1 MERFEQTHKFKLI
14 YVFSMP
20 YDTHKGMLK
29 VGETTLNTDKK
40 PNELVPNCHDLNQAA
55 KARIDSYTKT
65 ASMTYKLEYTELARY
80 MDCGEPFTLSDKD
93 VHKVLMNS
101 GVHKVQPNG
110 ATGEEWFATDLETV
124 KAAIKAVKNGKSTLS
139 SADVIRETPY
149 ERIDFREEQIDAIE
163 KTIKTFKKDDEM
175 LWYAKM
181 RFGKTLTALEVIRR
195 SQYRRVIIVTHRPVV
210 DDGWSEDFKKVFF
223 PGNSEHEYH
232 YERKTKD
239 SAYTFDEKTDY
250 ENDLKIRKLD
260 KDGTYFVYFASIQDL
275 RGSQKVGGNFNKN
288 NAVFSLDWDLIV
300 IDEAHEG
307 TQTELGDNVVKA
319 LKKDKTKVLALSG
332 TPFNLLSKFGEDNVY
347 TWDYV
352 MEQKKKTEWDLTHQG
367 DHNPY
372 ADLPKMH
379 IFTYDLGEKLK
390 KYVSD
395 EYDTKA
401 FNFKEFFKVWY
412 KGPNGNRELPKNAT
426 EGKFVHENDIKAFL
440 DLMVREDTDS
450 GYPYSTQEYRDM
462 FRHTLWMVPGVK
474 EAKALSELLRN
485 HPVFKNFGIAN
496 VAGEGDRYEEEHS
509 KDALEL
515 VRDTIKNYDY
525 SITLSCGKLT
535 TGVTVKE
542 WTAVLMLSGSYSTAA
557 AQYMQTIFRVQSAGT
572 IDGKQ
577 KTDCYVFDFAPD
589 RTLKV
594 LTETVHLSRKPGK
607 SQQKH
612 REAMSEFLNYCPV
625 IAISGSRT
633 RTYSVESMMEQIKQI
648 YAERAVNSGFEDESL
663 YNDELLKLD
672 EIDASKFNELK
683 NIIGASKASKKKK
696 DVVVNGQ
703 GLTDEQVEH
712 IDDPEPPKEK
722 EPLTKEELEE
732 RKKKK
737 QAKEARKKAIDILR
751 GVSIRMPLMIYGANV
766 PIYEDIDIED
776 FVKIVDD
783 ESWKEFMPSGV
794 TKEIFKEFTKYY
806 DRDVF
811 IAAGKRIRRLAAAAD
826 KETPTRRVIQIAE
839 IFRHFKNP
847 DKETVLTP
855 WRVVNMHMSETLGGW
870 CFYNEK
876 FEEDTQEEKHR
887 LEEPRFVDRGEVT
900 KTVFAENAKILEINS
915 KTGLY
920 PLYVAYSFYKQRM
933 EGMSDDDWTPE
944 KCQYFWNEVIRDNVY
959 VICKTPMAKSITLRT
974 LCGYSDIK
982 CNAHYFDDLVNML
995 KNKPEQFKK
1004 RVLKGSY
1011 WKKDVKEMKFDA
1023 VVGNPPYQDS
1033 VSVNNRQGAIY
1044 HYFYDIA
1051 SELSDRYSLISPARF
1066 LFNAGLTPK
1075 EWNKKML
1082 NDSNFKVV
1090 RYESDATQIF
1100 PNTEIKGG
1108 VVITYRDKN
1117 IEFGAIEKF
1126 IPDKYLQSI
1135 VSHFKQDEEHNIS
1148 SIMYGGRSDLKFN
1161 DLFLADYPQSVDDRL
1176 KAIQAEHPKVT
1187 KLGPNEEYELKSPTL
1202 DILSY
1207 AFVET
1212 KPENADEYYKI
1223 LGLIS
1228 GKRVYRYIPKKY
1240 MVPRYPSNNNLDG
1253 YKVFITK
1260 ASGNGSVGEKLS
1272 KPVVASPNT
1281 SATPTFISIGNF
1293 KTEEEAVNVEKYIR
1307 TKFARILL
1315 SVLKITQD
1323 IVPSKWAYV
1332 PMQDFTSKSDID
1344 WSKSVHDIDL
1354 QLYEKYGLNQSEID
1368 YIEDTAESMDPNV
1381 LSEYES
1387 LLALSYN
1394 EVVKY
1399 LLKKYGAAKQSY
1411 FKDIACTIKNPKVTR
1426 TNEGLYCHHID
1437 EDKAIMLS
1445 NDKFAA
1451 NNPYEYQKADRLVYC
1466 NLLEHLLLHVKIA
1479 ENPNPD
1485 ANENELPGIGGAIN
1499 FICKD
1504 LNDIYSGKEFTED
1517 WRKNVAEKVKD
1528 SFDDYIAILRY
1539 LWNVVEKN
1547 PIYKAII
1554 TKEMLCV
1561 GWDGKVN
1568 KEVMAALLDGE

>member
-1 MERFEQTHKFKLI
+1 MEKFEQTYSYKLI

-20 YDTHKGMLK
+20 YETHKGMLK
-29 VGETTLNTDKK
+29 VGEATLKTDIM
-40 PNELVPNCHDLNQAA
+40 PNELVPNCHTLNQAA

-65 ASMTYKLEYTELARY
+65 ASMSYKLEYTELALKTEFGY
-80 MDCGEPFTLSDKD
+80 SFTFKDKD

-110 ATGEEWFATDLETV
+110 ATGEEWFATDIETV
-124 KAAIKAVKNGKSTLS
+124 KAAIKSVKNGKSTLS
-139 SADVIRETPY
+139 SSDFVRETRQ
-149 ERIDFREEQIDAIE
+149 ETIDFREEQINAIE
-163 KTIKTFKKDDEM
+163 KTLKTFKKDDEM

-181 RFGKTLTALEVIRR
+181 RFGKTLSALEVIRR
-195 SQYRRVIIVTHRPVV
+195 SQYRRVIIATHRPVV
-210 DDGWSEDFKKVFF
+210 DDGWSEDFKKIFF

-239 SAYTFDEKTDY
+239 SAYTFDEKTDA

-260 KDGTYFVYFASIQDL
+260 KDGTYFVYFASVQDL
-275 RGSQKVGGNFNKN
+275 RGSKIVGGKFNKN
-288 NAVFSLDWDLIV
+288 NAVFALDWDLII

-319 LKKDKTKVLALSG
+319 LKKDHTKVLALSG
-332 TPFNLLSKFGEDNVY
+332 TPFNLLDKFGEDNVY

-401 FNFKEFFKVWY
+401 FNFREFFRVWY
-412 KGPNGNRELPKNAT
+412 KGPNGNRELPKNAV
-426 EGKFVHENDIKAFL
+426 EGKFVHENDVNAFL
-440 DLMVREDTDS
+440 NLMVREDTDS

-474 EAKALSELLRN
+474 EAQALSELLRN
-485 HPVFKNFGIAN
+485 HPVFKHFGIAN
-496 VAGEGDRYEEEHS
+496 VAGKGDRYEEEHS
-509 KDALEL
+509 GDALEL
-515 VRDTIKNYDY
+515 VRDTIKNYDH

-607 SQQKH
+607 SQQKR
-612 REAMSEFLNYCPV
+612 REAMTEFLNYCPV
-625 IAISGSRT
+625 IAISGSKT

-683 NIIGASKASKKKK
+683 DIIGASKASKKKK

-712 IDDPEPPKEK
+712 IDDPESPTPPKD
-722 EPLTKEELEE
+722 LTKEEQEE

-751 GVSIRMPLMIYGANV
+751 GVSIRMPLMIYGADV
-766 PIYEDIDIED
+766 PIEEDIDID
-776 FVKIVDD
+776 SFVDIIDD
-783 ESWKEFMPSGV
+783 ESWKEFMPTGV
-794 TKEIFKEFTKYY
+794 SKKIFTEFTKYY

-826 KETPTRRVIQIAE
+826 RETPTRRVIQIAE

-870 CFYNEK
+870 CFYNDK
-876 FEEDTQEEKHR
+876 FEEDTQEKKHR
-887 LEEPRFVDRGEVT
+887 LEEPRFVDHGEVT
-900 KTVFAENAKILEINS
+900 EAVFAKNSKILEINS

-933 EGMSDDDWTPE
+933 DGMSDDDWTPE
-944 KCQYFWNEVIRDNVY
+944 ECQYFWNEVIRDNVY
-959 VICKTPMAKSITLRT
+959 VICKTPMAKSITRRT
-974 LCGYSDIK
+974 LCGYSDVK

-1004 RVLKGSY
+1004 RVMKGSY

-1023 VVGNPPYQDS
+1023 VVGNPPYQEETDAT
-1033 VSVNNRQGAIY
+1033 RKPPIY
-1044 HYFYDIA
+1044 NYFYDMAFELAPIA
-1051 SELSDRYSLISPARF
+1051 TLVTPARF
-1066 LFNAGLTPK
+1066 LFDAGQTSK
-1075 EWNKKML
+1075 EWNRKML
-1082 NDSNFKVV
+1082 SDEHFKVI
-1090 RYESDATQIF
+1090 RYFENSKDVFDTVD
-1100 PNTEIKGG
+1100 IKGG
-1108 VVITYRDKN
+1108 VAITYHDSN
-1117 IEFGAIEKF
+1117 TNFGAIDIFTAYSELNEIISKVKHMCEPTMDT
-1126 IPDKYLQSI
+1126 IISARGTYRTT
-1135 VSHFKQDEEHNIS
+1135 NI
-1148 SIMYGGRSDLKFN
+1148 FN
-1161 DLFLADYPQSVDDRL
+1161 ADYPDAIERL
-1176 KAIQAEHPKVT
+1176 GKGTGNMLVSNFFEKVPEAIA
-1187 KLGPNEEYELKSPTL
+1187 NETNEPCLR
-1202 DILSY
+1202 ILCR
-1207 AFVET
+1207 V
-1212 KPENADEYYKI
+1212 
-1223 LGLIS
+1223 G
-1228 GKRVYRYIPKKY
+1228 GKRSICNILKKY
-1240 MVPRYPSNNNLDG
+1240 IQPN
-1253 YKVFITK
+1253 KFIDK
-1260 ASGNGSVGEKLS
+1260 YN
-1272 KPVVASPNT
+1272 VASPEANSNGRFGERLT
-1281 SATPTFISIGNF
+1281 VGELLSPEEGATDTFISLGAF
-1293 KTEEEAVNVEKYIR
+1293 D
-1307 TKFARILL
+1307 TKFEALALQKYMKTKFFRALL
-1315 SVLKITQD
+1315 GVKKVTQHC
-1323 IVPSKWAYV
+1323 P
-1332 PMQDFTSKSDID
+1332 PMVWEMIPCQEFSENSDID
-1344 WSKSVHDIDL
+1344 WSKSIHEIDL
-1354 QLYEKYGLNQSEID
+1354 LLYKKYGLSDEEIAF
-1368 YIEDTAESMDPNV
+1368 IESKVKPMDGTSYYESMLKTNYQDIV
-1381 LSEYES
+1381 S
-1387 LLALSYN
+1387 A
-1394 EVVKY
+1394 
-1399 LLKKYGAAKQSY
+1399 LLKKYGSAKHNY
-1411 FKDIACTIKNPKVTR
+1411 FKDTACKIKNPLVTR
-1426 TNEGLYCHHID
+1426 TNEGLFCHHID
-1437 EDKAIMLS
+1437 EDKAIMLC
-1445 NDKFAA
+1445 NDKFAV
-1451 NNPYEYQKADRLVYC
+1451 NNPFEYQKADRLVYC

-1479 ENPNPD
+1479 ENPSPD

-1504 LNDIYSGKEFTED
+1504 LNDIYSGKKFSDE
-1517 WRKNVAEKVKD
+1517 WRKNVADKVKD
-1528 SFDDYIAILRY
+1528 NFDDYIIILRY
-1539 LWNVVEKN
+1539 LWNIVEKN
-1547 PIYKAII
+1547 PVYKAII

-1561 GWDGKVN
+1561 GWDGKVV
-1568 KEVMAALLDGE
+1568 KEVMNALNANE

>member
-1 MERFEQTHKFKLI
+1 MEKFEQTYSYKLI

-20 YDTHKGMLK
+20 YETHKGMLK
-29 VGETTLNTDKK
+29 VGEATLKTDIM
-40 PNELVPNCHDLNQAA
+40 PNELVPNCHTLNQAA

-65 ASMTYKLEYTELARY
+65 ASMSYKLEYTELALKTEFGY
-80 MDCGEPFTLSDKD
+80 SFTFKDKD

-110 ATGEEWFATDLETV
+110 ATGEEWFATDIETV
-124 KAAIKAVKNGKSTLS
+124 KAAIKSVKNGKSTLS
-139 SADVIRETPY
+139 SSDFVRETRQ
-149 ERIDFREEQIDAIE
+149 ETIDFREEQINAIE
-163 KTIKTFKKDDEM
+163 KTLKTFKKDDEM

-181 RFGKTLTALEVIRR
+181 RFGKTLSALEVIRR
-195 SQYRRVIIVTHRPVV
+195 SQYRRVIIATHRPVV
-210 DDGWSEDFKKVFF
+210 DDGWSEDFKKIFF

-239 SAYTFDEKTDY
+239 SAYTFDEKTDA

-260 KDGTYFVYFASIQDL
+260 KDGTYFVYFASVQDL
-275 RGSQKVGGNFNKN
+275 RGSKIVGGKFNKN
-288 NAVFSLDWDLIV
+288 NAVFALNWDLII

-319 LKKDKTKVLALSG
+319 LKKDHTKVLALSG
-332 TPFNLLSKFGEDNVY
+332 TPFNLLDKFGEDNVY

-401 FNFKEFFKVWY
+401 FNFREFFRVWY
-412 KGPNGNRELPKNAT
+412 KGPNGNRELPKNAV
-426 EGKFVHENDIKAFL
+426 EGKFVHENDVNAFL
-440 DLMVREDTDS
+440 NLMVREDTDS

-474 EAKALSELLRN
+474 EAQALSELLRN
-485 HPVFKNFGIAN
+485 HPVFKHFGIAN
-496 VAGEGDRYEEEHS
+496 VAGKGDRYEEEHS
-509 KDALEL
+509 GDALEL
-515 VRDTIKNYDY
+515 VRDTIKNYDH

-607 SQQKH
+607 SQQKR
-612 REAMSEFLNYCPV
+612 REAMTEFLNYCPV
-625 IAISGSRT
+625 IAISGSKT

-683 NIIGASKASKKKK
+683 DIIGASKASKKKK

-712 IDDPEPPKEK
+712 IDDPEPPTPPKD
-722 EPLTKEELEE
+722 LTKEEQEE

-751 GVSIRMPLMIYGANV
+751 GVSIRMPLMIYGADV
-766 PIYEDIDIED
+766 PIEEDIDID
-776 FVKIVDD
+776 SFVDIIDD
-783 ESWKEFMPSGV
+783 ESWKEFMPTGV
-794 TKEIFKEFTKYY
+794 SKKIFTEFTKYY

-826 KETPTRRVIQIAE
+826 RETPTRRVIQIAE

-870 CFYNEK
+870 CFYNDK
-876 FEEDTQEEKHR
+876 FEEDTQEKKHR
-887 LEEPRFVDRGEVT
+887 LEEPRFVDHGEVT
-900 KTVFAENAKILEINS
+900 EAVFAKNSKILEINS

-933 EGMSDDDWTPE
+933 DGMSDDDWTPE
-944 KCQYFWNEVIRDNVY
+944 ECQYFWNEVIRDNVY
-959 VICKTPMAKSITLRT
+959 VICKTPMAKSITRRT
-974 LCGYSDIK
+974 LCGYSDVK

-1004 RVLKGSY
+1004 RVMKGSY

-1023 VVGNPPYQDS
+1023 VVGNPPYQEETDAT
-1033 VSVNNRQGAIY
+1033 RKPPIY
-1044 HYFYDIA
+1044 NYFYDMAFELAPIA
-1051 SELSDRYSLISPARF
+1051 TLVTPARF
-1066 LFNAGLTPK
+1066 LFDAGQTSK
-1075 EWNKKML
+1075 EWNRKML
-1082 NDSNFKVV
+1082 SDEHFKVI
-1090 RYESDATQIF
+1090 RYFENSKDVFDTVD
-1100 PNTEIKGG
+1100 IKGG
-1108 VVITYRDKN
+1108 VAITYHDSN
-1117 IEFGAIEKF
+1117 TNFGAIDIFTAYSELNEIISKVKHMCEPTMDT
-1126 IPDKYLQSI
+1126 IISARGTYRTT
-1135 VSHFKQDEEHNIS
+1135 NI
-1148 SIMYGGRSDLKFN
+1148 FN
-1161 DLFLADYPQSVDDRL
+1161 ADYPDAIERL
-1176 KAIQAEHPKVT
+1176 GKGTGNMLVSNFFEKVPEAIA
-1187 KLGPNEEYELKSPTL
+1187 NETNEPCLR
-1202 DILSY
+1202 ILCR
-1207 AFVET
+1207 V
-1212 KPENADEYYKI
+1212 
-1223 LGLIS
+1223 G
-1228 GKRVYRYIPKKY
+1228 GKRSICNILKKY
-1240 MVPRYPSNNNLDG
+1240 IQPN
-1253 YKVFITK
+1253 KFIDK
-1260 ASGNGSVGEKLS
+1260 YN
-1272 KPVVASPNT
+1272 VASPEANSNGRFGERLT
-1281 SATPTFISIGNF
+1281 VGELLSPEEGATDTFISLGAF
-1293 KTEEEAVNVEKYIR
+1293 D
-1307 TKFARILL
+1307 TKFEALALQKYMKTKFFRALL
-1315 SVLKITQD
+1315 GVKKVTQHC
-1323 IVPSKWAYV
+1323 P
-1332 PMQDFTSKSDID
+1332 PMVWEMIPCQEFSENSDID
-1344 WSKSVHDIDL
+1344 WSKSIHEIDL
-1354 QLYEKYGLNQSEID
+1354 LLYKKYGLSDEEIAF
-1368 YIEDTAESMDPNV
+1368 IESKVKPMDGTSYYESMLKTNYQDIV
-1381 LSEYES
+1381 S
-1387 LLALSYN
+1387 A
-1394 EVVKY
+1394 
-1399 LLKKYGAAKQSY
+1399 LLKKYGSAKHNY
-1411 FKDIACTIKNPKVTR
+1411 FKDTACKIKNPLVTR
-1426 TNEGLYCHHID
+1426 TNEGLFCHHID
-1437 EDKAIMLS
+1437 EDKAIMLC
-1445 NDKFAA
+1445 NDKFAV
-1451 NNPYEYQKADRLVYC
+1451 NNPFEYQKADRLVYC

-1479 ENPNPD
+1479 ENPSPD

-1504 LNDIYSGKEFTED
+1504 LNDIYSGKKFSDE
-1517 WRKNVAEKVKD
+1517 WRKNVADKVKD
-1528 SFDDYIAILRY
+1528 NFDDYIIILRY
-1539 LWNVVEKN
+1539 LWNIVEKN
-1547 PIYKAII
+1547 PVYKAII

-1561 GWDGKVN
+1561 GWDGKVV
-1568 KEVMAALLDGE
+1568 KEVMNALNANE

>member
-1 MERFEQTHKFKLI
+1 MEKFEQTYSYKLI

-20 YDTHKGMLK
+20 YETHKGMLK
-29 VGETTLNTDKK
+29 VGEATLKTDIM
-40 PNELVPNCHDLNQAA
+40 PNELVPNCHTLNQAA

-65 ASMTYKLEYTELARY
+65 ASMSYKLEYTELALKTEFGY
-80 MDCGEPFTLSDKD
+80 SFTFKDKD

-110 ATGEEWFATDLETV
+110 ATGEEWFATDIETV
-124 KAAIKAVKNGKSTLS
+124 KAAIKSVKNGKSTLS
-139 SADVIRETPY
+139 SSDFVRGTRQET
-149 ERIDFREEQIDAIE
+149 IDFREEQINAIE
-163 KTIKTFKKDDEM
+163 KTLKTFKKDDEM

-181 RFGKTLTALEVIRR
+181 RFGKTLSALEVIRR
-195 SQYRRVIIVTHRPVV
+195 SQYRRVIIATHRPVV
-210 DDGWSEDFKKVFF
+210 DDGWSEDFKKIFF

-239 SAYTFDEKTDY
+239 SAYTFDEKTDA

-260 KDGTYFVYFASIQDL
+260 KDGTYFVYFASVQDL
-275 RGSQKVGGNFNKN
+275 RGSKIVGGKFNKN
-288 NAVFSLDWDLIV
+288 NAVFALDWDLII

-319 LKKDKTKVLALSG
+319 LKKDHTKVLALSG
-332 TPFNLLSKFGEDNVY
+332 TPFNLLDKFGEDNVY

-401 FNFKEFFKVWY
+401 FNFREFFRVWY
-412 KGPNGNRELPKNAT
+412 KGPNGNRELPKNAV
-426 EGKFVHENDIKAFL
+426 EGKFVHENDVNAFL
-440 DLMVREDTDS
+440 NLMVREDTDS

-474 EAKALSELLRN
+474 EAQALSELLRN
-485 HPVFKNFGIAN
+485 HPVFKYFGIAN
-496 VAGEGDRYEEEHS
+496 VAGKGDRYEEEHS
-509 KDALEL
+509 GDALEL
-515 VRDTIKNYDY
+515 VRDTIKNYDH

-607 SQQKH
+607 SQQKR
-612 REAMSEFLNYCPV
+612 REAMTEFLNYCPV
-625 IAISGSRT
+625 IAISGSKT

-683 NIIGASKASKKKK
+683 DIIGASKASKKKK

-712 IDDPEPPKEK
+712 IDDPEPPTPPKD
-722 EPLTKEELEE
+722 LTKEEQEE

-751 GVSIRMPLMIYGANV
+751 GVSIRMPLMIYGADV
-766 PIYEDIDIED
+766 PIEEDIDINS
-776 FVKIVDD
+776 FVDIIDD
-783 ESWKEFMPSGV
+783 ESWKEFMPTGV
-794 TKEIFKEFTKYY
+794 SKKIFTEFTKYY

-826 KETPTRRVIQIAE
+826 RETPTRRVIQIAE

-870 CFYNEK
+870 CFYNDK
-876 FEEDTQEEKHR
+876 FEEDTQEKKHR
-887 LEEPRFVDRGEVT
+887 LEEPRFVDHGEVT
-900 KTVFAENAKILEINS
+900 EAVFAKNSKILEINS

-933 EGMSDDDWTPE
+933 DGMSDDDWTPE
-944 KCQYFWNEVIRDNVY
+944 ECQYFWNEVIRDNVY
-959 VICKTPMAKSITLRT
+959 VICKTPMAKSITRRT
-974 LCGYSDIK
+974 LCGYSDVK

-1004 RVLKGSY
+1004 RVMKGSY

-1023 VVGNPPYQDS
+1023 VVGNPPYQEETDAT
-1033 VSVNNRQGAIY
+1033 RKPPIY
-1044 HYFYDIA
+1044 NYFYDMAFELAPIA
-1051 SELSDRYSLISPARF
+1051 TLVTPARF
-1066 LFNAGLTPK
+1066 LFDAGQTSK
-1075 EWNKKML
+1075 EWNRKML
-1082 NDSNFKVV
+1082 SDEHFKVI
-1090 RYESDATQIF
+1090 RYFENSKDVFDTVD
-1100 PNTEIKGG
+1100 IKGG
-1108 VVITYRDKN
+1108 VAITYHDSN
-1117 IEFGAIEKF
+1117 TNFGAIDIFTAYSELNEIISKVKHMCEPTMDT
-1126 IPDKYLQSI
+1126 IISARGTYRTT
-1135 VSHFKQDEEHNIS
+1135 NI
-1148 SIMYGGRSDLKFN
+1148 FN
-1161 DLFLADYPQSVDDRL
+1161 ADYPDAIERL
-1176 KAIQAEHPKVT
+1176 GKGTGNMLVSNFFEKVPEAIA
-1187 KLGPNEEYELKSPTL
+1187 NETNEPCLR
-1202 DILSY
+1202 ILCR
-1207 AFVET
+1207 V
-1212 KPENADEYYKI
+1212 
-1223 LGLIS
+1223 G
-1228 GKRVYRYIPKKY
+1228 GKRSICNILKKY
-1240 MVPRYPSNNNLDG
+1240 IQPN
-1253 YKVFITK
+1253 KFIDK
-1260 ASGNGSVGEKLS
+1260 YN
-1272 KPVVASPNT
+1272 VASPEANSNGRFGERLT
-1281 SATPTFISIGNF
+1281 VGELLSPEEGATDTFISLGAF
-1293 KTEEEAVNVEKYIR
+1293 D
-1307 TKFARILL
+1307 TKFEALALQKYMKTKFFRALL
-1315 SVLKITQD
+1315 GVKKVTQHC
-1323 IVPSKWAYV
+1323 P
-1332 PMQDFTSKSDID
+1332 PMVWEMIPCQEFSENSDID
-1344 WSKSVHDIDL
+1344 WSKSIHEIDL
-1354 QLYEKYGLNQSEID
+1354 LLYKKYGLSDEEIAF
-1368 YIEDTAESMDPNV
+1368 IESKVKPMDGTSYYESMLKTNYQDIV
-1381 LSEYES
+1381 S
-1387 LLALSYN
+1387 A
-1394 EVVKY
+1394 
-1399 LLKKYGAAKQSY
+1399 LLKKYGSAKHNY
-1411 FKDIACTIKNPKVTR
+1411 FKDTACKIKNPLVTR
-1426 TNEGLYCHHID
+1426 TNEGLFCHHID
-1437 EDKAIMLS
+1437 EDKAIMLC
-1445 NDKFAA
+1445 NDKFAV
-1451 NNPYEYQKADRLVYC
+1451 NNPFEYQKADRLVYC

-1479 ENPNPD
+1479 ENPSPD

-1504 LNDIYSGKEFTED
+1504 LNDIYSGKKFSDE
-1517 WRKNVAEKVKD
+1517 WRKNVADKVKD
-1528 SFDDYIAILRY
+1528 NFDDYIIILRY
-1539 LWNVVEKN
+1539 LWNIVEKN
-1547 PIYKAII
+1547 PVYKAII

-1561 GWDGKVN
+1561 GWDGKVV
-1568 KEVMAALLDGE
+1568 KEVMNALNANE

>member
-1 MERFEQTHKFKLI
+1 MEKFEQTYSYKLI

-20 YDTHKGMLK
+20 YETHKGMLK
-29 VGETTLNTDKK
+29 VGEATLKTDIM
-40 PNELVPNCHDLNQAA
+40 PNELVPNCHTLNQAA

-65 ASMTYKLEYTELARY
+65 ASMSYKLEYTELALKTEFGY
-80 MDCGEPFTLSDKD
+80 SFTFKDKD

-110 ATGEEWFATDLETV
+110 ATGEEWFATDIETV
-124 KAAIKAVKNGKSTLS
+124 KAAIKSVKNGKSTLS
-139 SADVIRETPY
+139 SSDFVRETRQ
-149 ERIDFREEQIDAIE
+149 ETIDFREEQINAIE
-163 KTIKTFKKDDEM
+163 KTLKTFKKDDEM

-181 RFGKTLTALEVIRR
+181 RFGKTLSALEVIRR
-195 SQYRRVIIVTHRPVV
+195 SQYRRVIIATHRPVV
-210 DDGWSEDFKKVFF
+210 DDGWSEDFKKIFF

-239 SAYTFDEKTDY
+239 SAYTFDEKTDA

-260 KDGTYFVYFASIQDL
+260 KDGTYFVYFASVQDL
-275 RGSQKVGGNFNKN
+275 RGSKIVGGKFNKN
-288 NAVFSLDWDLIV
+288 NAVFALDWDLII

-319 LKKDKTKVLALSG
+319 LKKDHTKVLALSG
-332 TPFNLLSKFGEDNVY
+332 TPFNLLDKFGEDNVY

-401 FNFKEFFKVWY
+401 FNFREFFRVWY
-412 KGPNGNRELPKNAT
+412 KGPNGNRELPKNAV
-426 EGKFVHENDIKAFL
+426 EGKFVHENDVNAFL
-440 DLMVREDTDS
+440 NLMVREDTDS

-474 EAKALSELLRN
+474 EAQALSELLRN
-485 HPVFKNFGIAN
+485 HPVFKYFGIAN
-496 VAGEGDRYEEEHS
+496 VAGKGDRYEEEHS
-509 KDALEL
+509 GDALEL
-515 VRDTIKNYDY
+515 VRDTIKNYDH

-607 SQQKH
+607 SQQKR
-612 REAMSEFLNYCPV
+612 REAMTEFLNYCPV
-625 IAISGSRT
+625 IAISGSKT

-683 NIIGASKASKKKK
+683 DIIGASKASKKKK

-712 IDDPEPPKEK
+712 IDDHEPPTPPKD
-722 EPLTKEELEE
+722 LTKEEQEE

-751 GVSIRMPLMIYGANV
+751 GVSIRMPLMIYGADV
-766 PIYEDIDIED
+766 PIEEDIDINS
-776 FVKIVDD
+776 FVDIIDD
-783 ESWKEFMPSGV
+783 ESWKEFMPTGV
-794 TKEIFKEFTKYY
+794 SKKIFTEFTKYY

-826 KETPTRRVIQIAE
+826 RETPTRRVIQIAE
-839 IFRHFKNP
+839 IFRHF

-870 CFYNEK
+870 CFYNDK
-876 FEEDTQEEKHR
+876 FEEDTQEKKHR
-887 LEEPRFVDRGEVT
+887 LEEPRFVDHGEVT
-900 KTVFAENAKILEINS
+900 EAVFAKNSKILEINS

-933 EGMSDDDWTPE
+933 DGMSDDDWTPE
-944 KCQYFWNEVIRDNVY
+944 ECQYFWNEVIRDNVY
-959 VICKTPMAKSITLRT
+959 VICKTPMAKSITRRT
-974 LCGYSDIK
+974 LCGYSDVK

-1004 RVLKGSY
+1004 RVMKGSY

-1023 VVGNPPYQDS
+1023 VVGNPPYQEETDAT
-1033 VSVNNRQGAIY
+1033 RKPPIY
-1044 HYFYDIA
+1044 NYFYDMAFELAPIA
-1051 SELSDRYSLISPARF
+1051 TLVTPARF
-1066 LFNAGLTPK
+1066 LFDAGQTSK
-1075 EWNKKML
+1075 EWNRKML
-1082 NDSNFKVV
+1082 SDEHFKVI
-1090 RYESDATQIF
+1090 RYFENSKDVFDTVD
-1100 PNTEIKGG
+1100 IKGG
-1108 VVITYRDKN
+1108 VAITYHDSN
-1117 IEFGAIEKF
+1117 TNFGAIDIFTAYSELNEIISKVKHMCEPTMDT
-1126 IPDKYLQSI
+1126 IISARGTYRTT
-1135 VSHFKQDEEHNIS
+1135 NI
-1148 SIMYGGRSDLKFN
+1148 FN
-1161 DLFLADYPQSVDDRL
+1161 ADYPDAIERL
-1176 KAIQAEHPKVT
+1176 GKGTGNMLVSNFFEKVPEAIA
-1187 KLGPNEEYELKSPTL
+1187 NETNEPCLR
-1202 DILSY
+1202 ILCR
-1207 AFVET
+1207 V
-1212 KPENADEYYKI
+1212 
-1223 LGLIS
+1223 G
-1228 GKRVYRYIPKKY
+1228 GKRSICNILKKY
-1240 MVPRYPSNNNLDG
+1240 IQPN
-1253 YKVFITK
+1253 KFIDK
-1260 ASGNGSVGEKLS
+1260 YN
-1272 KPVVASPNT
+1272 VASPEANSNGRFGERLT
-1281 SATPTFISIGNF
+1281 VGELLSPEEGATDTFISLGAF
-1293 KTEEEAVNVEKYIR
+1293 D
-1307 TKFARILL
+1307 TKFEALALQKYMKTKFFRALL
-1315 SVLKITQD
+1315 GVKKVTQHC
-1323 IVPSKWAYV
+1323 P
-1332 PMQDFTSKSDID
+1332 PMVWEMIPCQEFSENSDID
-1344 WSKSVHDIDL
+1344 WSKSIHEIDL
-1354 QLYEKYGLNQSEID
+1354 LLYKKYGLSDEEIAF
-1368 YIEDTAESMDPNV
+1368 IESKVKPMDGTSYYESMLKTNYQDIV
-1381 LSEYES
+1381 S
-1387 LLALSYN
+1387 A
-1394 EVVKY
+1394 
-1399 LLKKYGAAKQSY
+1399 LLKKYGSAKHNY
-1411 FKDIACTIKNPKVTR
+1411 FKDTACKIKNPLVTR
-1426 TNEGLYCHHID
+1426 TNEGLFCHHID
-1437 EDKAIMLS
+1437 EDKAIMLC
-1445 NDKFAA
+1445 NDKFAV
-1451 NNPYEYQKADRLVYC
+1451 NNPFEYQKADRLVYC

-1479 ENPNPD
+1479 ENPSPD

-1504 LNDIYSGKEFTED
+1504 LNDIYSGKKFSDE
-1517 WRKNVAEKVKD
+1517 WRKNVADKVKD
-1528 SFDDYIAILRY
+1528 NFDDYIIILRY
-1539 LWNVVEKN
+1539 LWNIVEKN
-1547 PIYKAII
+1547 PVYKAII
-1554 TKEMLCV
+1554 TKVMLCV
-1561 GWDGKVN
+1561 GWDGKVV
-1568 KEVMAALLDGE
+1568 KEVMNALNANE

>member
-1 MERFEQTHKFKLI
+1 MEKFEQTYSYKLI

-20 YDTHKGMLK
+20 YETHKGMLK
-29 VGETTLNTDKK
+29 VGETTLKTDIM
-40 PNELVPNCHDLNQAA
+40 PNELVPNCHTLNQAA

-65 ASMTYKLEYTELARY
+65 ASMSYKLEYTELALKTEFGY
-80 MDCGEPFTLSDKD
+80 SFTFKDKD

-110 ATGEEWFATDLETV
+110 ATGEEWFATDIETV
-124 KAAIKAVKNGKSTLS
+124 KAAIKSVKNGKSTLS
-139 SADVIRETPY
+139 SSDFVRETRQ
-149 ERIDFREEQIDAIE
+149 ETIDFREEQINAIE
-163 KTIKTFKKDDEM
+163 KTLKTFKKDDEM

-181 RFGKTLTALEVIRR
+181 RFGKTLSALEVIRR
-195 SQYRRVIIVTHRPVV
+195 SQYRRVIIATHRPVV
-210 DDGWSEDFKKVFF
+210 DDGWSEDFKKIFF

-239 SAYTFDEKTDY
+239 SAYTFDEKTDA

-260 KDGTYFVYFASIQDL
+260 KDGTYFVYFASVQDL
-275 RGSQKVGGNFNKN
+275 RGSKIVGGKFNKN
-288 NAVFSLDWDLIV
+288 NAVFALDWDLII

-319 LKKDKTKVLALSG
+319 LKKDHTKVLALSG
-332 TPFNLLSKFGEDNVY
+332 TPFNLLDKFGEDNVY

-401 FNFKEFFKVWY
+401 FNFREFFRVWY
-412 KGPNGNRELPKNAT
+412 KGPNGNRELPKNAV
-426 EGKFVHENDIKAFL
+426 EGKFVHENDVNAFL
-440 DLMVREDTDS
+440 NLMVREDTDS

-474 EAKALSELLRN
+474 EAQALSELLRN
-485 HPVFKNFGIAN
+485 HPVFKHFGIAN
-496 VAGEGDRYEEEHS
+496 VAGKGDRYEEEHS
-509 KDALEL
+509 GDALEL
-515 VRDTIKNYDY
+515 VRDTIKNYDH

-607 SQQKH
+607 SQQKR
-612 REAMSEFLNYCPV
+612 REAMTEFLNYCPV
-625 IAISGSRT
+625 IAISGSKT

-683 NIIGASKASKKKK
+683 DIIGASKASKKKK

-712 IDDPEPPKEK
+712 IDDPEPPTPPKD
-722 EPLTKEELEE
+722 LTKEEQEE

-751 GVSIRMPLMIYGANV
+751 GVSIRMPLMIYGADV
-766 PIYEDIDIED
+766 PIEEDIDINS
-776 FVKIVDD
+776 FVDIIDD
-783 ESWKEFMPSGV
+783 ESWKEFMPTGV
-794 TKEIFKEFTKYY
+794 SKKIFTEFTKYY

-826 KETPTRRVIQIAE
+826 RETPTRRVIQIAE

-870 CFYNEK
+870 CFYNDK
-876 FEEDTQEEKHR
+876 FEEDTQEKKHR
-887 LEEPRFVDRGEVT
+887 LEEPRFVDHGEVT
-900 KTVFAENAKILEINS
+900 EAVFAKNSKILEINS

-933 EGMSDDDWTPE
+933 DGMSDDDWTPE
-944 KCQYFWNEVIRDNVY
+944 ECQYFWNEVIRDNVY
-959 VICKTPMAKSITLRT
+959 VICKTPMAKSITRRT
-974 LCGYSDIK
+974 LCGYSDVK

-1004 RVLKGSY
+1004 RVMKGSY

-1023 VVGNPPYQDS
+1023 VVGNPPYQEETDAT
-1033 VSVNNRQGAIY
+1033 RKPPIY
-1044 HYFYDIA
+1044 NYFYDMAFELAPIA
-1051 SELSDRYSLISPARF
+1051 TLVTPARF
-1066 LFNAGLTPK
+1066 LFDAGQTSK
-1075 EWNKKML
+1075 EWNRKML
-1082 NDSNFKVV
+1082 SDEHFKVI
-1090 RYESDATQIF
+1090 RYFENSKDVFDTVD
-1100 PNTEIKGG
+1100 IKGG
-1108 VVITYRDKN
+1108 VAITYHDSN
-1117 IEFGAIEKF
+1117 TNFGAIDIFTAYSELNEIISKVKHMCEPTMDT
-1126 IPDKYLQSI
+1126 IISARGTYRTT
-1135 VSHFKQDEEHNIS
+1135 NI
-1148 SIMYGGRSDLKFN
+1148 FN
-1161 DLFLADYPQSVDDRL
+1161 ADYPDAIERL
-1176 KAIQAEHPKVT
+1176 GKGTGNMLVSNFFEKVPEAIA
-1187 KLGPNEEYELKSPTL
+1187 NETNEPCLR
-1202 DILSY
+1202 ILCR
-1207 AFVET
+1207 V
-1212 KPENADEYYKI
+1212 
-1223 LGLIS
+1223 G
-1228 GKRVYRYIPKKY
+1228 GKRSICNILKKY
-1240 MVPRYPSNNNLDG
+1240 IQPN
-1253 YKVFITK
+1253 KFIDK
-1260 ASGNGSVGEKLS
+1260 YN
-1272 KPVVASPNT
+1272 VASPEANSNGRFGERLT
-1281 SATPTFISIGNF
+1281 VGELLSPEEGATDTFISLGAF
-1293 KTEEEAVNVEKYIR
+1293 D
-1307 TKFARILL
+1307 TKFEALALQKYMKTKFFRALL
-1315 SVLKITQD
+1315 GVKKVTQHC
-1323 IVPSKWAYV
+1323 P
-1332 PMQDFTSKSDID
+1332 PMVWEMIPCQEFSENSDID
-1344 WSKSVHDIDL
+1344 WSKSIHEIDL
-1354 QLYEKYGLNQSEID
+1354 LLYKKYGLSDEEIAF
-1368 YIEDTAESMDPNV
+1368 IESKVKPMDGTSYYESMLKTNYQDIV
-1381 LSEYES
+1381 S
-1387 LLALSYN
+1387 A
-1394 EVVKY
+1394 
-1399 LLKKYGAAKQSY
+1399 LLKKYGSAKHNY
-1411 FKDIACTIKNPKVTR
+1411 FKDTACKIKNPLVTR
-1426 TNEGLYCHHID
+1426 TNEGLFCHHID
-1437 EDKAIMLS
+1437 EDKAIMLC
-1445 NDKFAA
+1445 NDKFAV
-1451 NNPYEYQKADRLVYC
+1451 NNPFEYQKADRLVYC

-1479 ENPNPD
+1479 ENPSPD

-1504 LNDIYSGKEFTED
+1504 LNDIYSGKKFSDE
-1517 WRKNVAEKVKD
+1517 WRKNVADKVKD
-1528 SFDDYIAILRY
+1528 NFDDYIIILRY
-1539 LWNVVEKN
+1539 LWNIVEKN
-1547 PIYKAII
+1547 PVYKAII

-1561 GWDGKVN
+1561 GWDGKVV
-1568 KEVMAALLDGE
+1568 KEVMNALNANE

>member
-1 MERFEQTHKFKLI
+1 MEKFEQTYSYKLI

-20 YDTHKGMLK
+20 YETHKGMLK
-29 VGETTLNTDKK
+29 VGEATLKTDIM
-40 PNELVPNCHDLNQAA
+40 PNELVPNCRTLNQAA

-65 ASMTYKLEYTELARY
+65 ASMSYRLEYTELALKTEFGY
-80 MDCGEPFTLSDKD
+80 SFTFKDKD

-110 ATGEEWFATDLETV
+110 ATGEEWFATDIETV
-124 KAAIKAVKNGKSTLS
+124 KAAIKSVKNGKSTLS
-139 SADVIRETPY
+139 SSDFVIETRQ
-149 ERIDFREEQIDAIE
+149 ETIDFREEQIDAIE
-163 KTIKTFKKDDEM
+163 KTLKTFKKDDKM

-181 RFGKTLTALEVIRR
+181 RFGKTLSALEVIRR
-195 SQYRRVIIVTHRPVV
+195 SQYRRVIIATHRPVV
-210 DDGWSEDFKKVFF
+210 DDGWSEDFKKIFF

-239 SAYTFDEKTDY
+239 SAYIFDEKTDA

-260 KDGTYFVYFASIQDL
+260 KDGTYFVYFASVQDL
-275 RGSQKVGGNFNKN
+275 RGSKIVGGKFNKN
-288 NAVFSLDWDLIV
+288 NAVFALDWDLII

-319 LKKDKTKVLALSG
+319 LKKDHTKVLALSG
-332 TPFNLLSKFGEDNVY
+332 TPFNLLDKFGEDNVY

-401 FNFKEFFKVWY
+401 FNFREFFRVWY
-412 KGPNGNRELPKNAT
+412 KGPNGNRELPKNAV
-426 EGKFVHENDIKAFL
+426 EGKFVHENDVNAFL
-440 DLMVREDTDS
+440 NLMVREDIDS

-474 EAKALSELLRN
+474 EAQALSELLRN
-485 HPVFKNFGIAN
+485 HPVFKHFGIAN

-509 KDALEL
+509 GDALEL
-515 VRDTIKNYDY
+515 VRDTIKNYNH

-542 WTAVLMLSGSYSTAA
+542 WTAVLMLSGSYSTVA

-607 SQQKH
+607 SQQKR
-612 REAMSEFLNYCPV
+612 REAMTEFLNYCPV
-625 IAISGSRT
+625 IAISGSKT

-683 NIIGASKASKKKK
+683 DIIGASKASKKKK

-712 IDDPEPPKEK
+712 INDPEPPTPPKN
-722 EPLTKEELEE
+722 LTKEEQEE

-751 GVSIRMPLMIYGANV
+751 GVSIRMPLMIYGADV
-766 PIYEDIDIED
+766 PIEEDIDINS
-776 FVKIVDD
+776 FVDIIDD
-783 ESWKEFMPSGV
+783 ESWKEFMPTGV
-794 TKEIFKEFTKYY
+794 SKKIFAEFTKYY

-826 KETPTRRVIQIAE
+826 RETPTRRVIQIAE

-870 CFYNEK
+870 CFYNDK
-876 FEEDTQEEKHR
+876 FEEDTQEKKHR
-887 LEEPRFVDRGEVT
+887 LEEPRFVDHGEVT
-900 KTVFAENAKILEINS
+900 KTVFSENAKILEINS

-944 KCQYFWNEVIRDNVY
+944 ECQYFWNEVIRDNVY
-959 VICKTPMAKSITLRT
+959 VICKTPMAKSITRRT
-974 LCGYSDIK
+974 LCGYSDVK

-1023 VVGNPPYQDS
+1023 VVGNPPYQEETDAT
-1033 VSVNNRQGAIY
+1033 RKPPIY
-1044 HYFYDIA
+1044 NYFYDMAFELAPIA
-1051 SELSDRYSLISPARF
+1051 TLVTPARF
-1066 LFNAGLTPK
+1066 LFDAGQTPK
-1075 EWNKKML
+1075 EWNRKML
-1082 NDSNFKVV
+1082 GDNHFKVIHYFENSKDV
-1090 RYESDATQIF
+1090 FDTVD
-1100 PNTEIKGG
+1100 IKGG
-1108 VVITYRDKN
+1108 VAITYRDRNSDFGPIN
-1117 IEFGAIEKF
+1117 IFTPNKTLDRILKKVVQSEAFVSLSEYISSRGNYRFTELFFKDFPNALKQLEKGTGNMITSNVFDVMPYAFHSEVSNQENYKIVGRSNNIRMVKSIEKKYVQKSKF
-1126 IPDKYLQSI
+1126 ID
-1135 VSHFKQDEEHNIS
+1135 
-1148 SIMYGGRSDLKFN
+1148 KFN
-1161 DLFLADYPQSVDDRL
+1161 VLF
-1176 KAIQAEHPKVT
+1176 PKSSGRG
-1187 KLGPNEEYELKSPTL
+1187 LFGE
-1202 DILSY
+1202 
-1207 AFVET
+1207 
-1212 KPENADEYYKI
+1212 KI
-1223 LGLIS
+1223 
-1228 GKRVYRYIPKKY
+1228 
-1240 MVPRYPSNNNLDG
+1240 
-1253 YKVFITK
+1253 
-1260 ASGNGSVGEKLS
+1260 ASGNIVEPG
-1272 KPVVASPNT
+1272 T
-1281 SATPTFISIGNF
+1281 IATDTYISIGMFDNKNCAERF
-1293 KTEEEAVNVEKYIR
+1293 CKYMK
-1307 TKFARILL
+1307 TKFFRTMLGIKKATQDNAKTVWEYVPYFDFNSEVIDCNVSIAEIDRQLYDKYSLTKDEIDFIEKNVT
-1315 SVLKITQD
+1315 SMDGTSYYESMLKMSYQD
-1323 IVPSKWAYV
+1323 IVSA
-1332 PMQDFTSKSDID
+1332 
-1344 WSKSVHDIDL
+1344 
-1354 QLYEKYGLNQSEID
+1354 
-1368 YIEDTAESMDPNV
+1368 
-1381 LSEYES
+1381 
-1387 LLALSYN
+1387 
-1394 EVVKY
+1394 
-1399 LLKKYGAAKQSY
+1399 LLKKYGTAKHNY
-1411 FKDIACTIKNPKVTR
+1411 FKDTACKIKNPLVTR
-1426 TNEGLYCHHID
+1426 TNEGLFCHHID
-1437 EDKAIMLS
+1437 EDKAIMLC

-1451 NNPYEYQKADRLVYC
+1451 NNPFEYQKADRLVYC

-1479 ENPNPD
+1479 ENPSPA

-1504 LNDIYSGKEFTED
+1504 LNDIYSGKEFSDE
-1517 WRKNVAEKVKD
+1517 WRKNVADKVKD
-1528 SFDDYIAILRY
+1528 NFDDYIIILRY
-1539 LWNVVEKN
+1539 LWNIVEKN
-1547 PIYKAII
+1547 PVYKAII

-1561 GWDGKVN
+1561 GWDGKVV
-1568 KEVMAALLDGE
+1568 KEVMNALNANE

>member
-1 MERFEQTHKFKLI
+1 MEKFEQTYSYKLI

-20 YDTHKGMLK
+20 YETHKGMLK
-29 VGETTLNTDKK
+29 VGEATLKTDIM
-40 PNELVPNCHDLNQAA
+40 PNELVPNCHTLNQAA

-65 ASMTYKLEYTELARY
+65 ASMSYKLEYTELALKTEFGY
-80 MDCGEPFTLSDKD
+80 SFTFKDKD

-110 ATGEEWFATDLETV
+110 ATGEEWFATDIETV
-124 KAAIKAVKNGKSTLS
+124 KAAIKSVKNGKSTLS
-139 SADVIRETPY
+139 SSDFVRETRQ
-149 ERIDFREEQIDAIE
+149 ETIDFREEQINAIE
-163 KTIKTFKKDDEM
+163 KTLKTFKKDDEM

-181 RFGKTLTALEVIRR
+181 RFGKTLSALEVIRR
-195 SQYRRVIIVTHRPVV
+195 SQYRRVIIATHRPVV
-210 DDGWSEDFKKVFF
+210 DDGWSEDFKKIFF

-239 SAYTFDEKTDY
+239 SAYTFDEKTDA

-260 KDGTYFVYFASIQDL
+260 KDGTYFVYFASVQDL
-275 RGSQKVGGNFNKN
+275 RGSKIVGGKFNKN
-288 NAVFSLDWDLIV
+288 NAVFALDWDLII

-319 LKKDKTKVLALSG
+319 LKKDHTKVLALSG
-332 TPFNLLSKFGEDNVY
+332 TPFNLLDKFGEDNVY

-401 FNFKEFFKVWY
+401 FNFREFFRVWY
-412 KGPNGNRELPKNAT
+412 KGPNGNRELPKNAV
-426 EGKFVHENDIKAFL
+426 EGKFVHENDVNAFL
-440 DLMVREDTDS
+440 NLMVREDTDS

-474 EAKALSELLRN
+474 EAQALSELLRN
-485 HPVFKNFGIAN
+485 HPVFKHFGIAN
-496 VAGEGDRYEEEHS
+496 VAGKGDRYEEEHS
-509 KDALEL
+509 GDALEL
-515 VRDTIKNYDY
+515 VRDTIKNYDH

-607 SQQKH
+607 SQQKR
-612 REAMSEFLNYCPV
+612 REAMTEFLNYCPV
-625 IAISGSRT
+625 IAISGSKT

-683 NIIGASKASKKKK
+683 DIIGASKASKKKK

-712 IDDPEPPKEK
+712 IDDPEPPTPPKD
-722 EPLTKEELEE
+722 LTKEEQEE

-751 GVSIRMPLMIYGANV
+751 GVSIRMPLMIYGADV
-766 PIYEDIDIED
+766 PIEEDIDINR
-776 FVKIVDD
+776 FVDIIDD
-783 ESWKEFMPSGV
+783 ESWKEFMPTGV
-794 TKEIFKEFTKYY
+794 SKKIFTEFTKYY

-826 KETPTRRVIQIAE
+826 RETPTRRVIQIAE

-870 CFYNEK
+870 CFYNDK
-876 FEEDTQEEKHR
+876 FEEDTQEKKHR
-887 LEEPRFVDRGEVT
+887 LEEPRFVDHGEVT
-900 KTVFAENAKILEINS
+900 EAVFAKNSKILEINS

-933 EGMSDDDWTPE
+933 DGMSDDDWTPE
-944 KCQYFWNEVIRDNVY
+944 ECQYFWNEVIRDNVY
-959 VICKTPMAKSITLRT
+959 VICKTPMAKSITRRT
-974 LCGYSDIK
+974 LCGYSDVK

-1004 RVLKGSY
+1004 RVMKGSY

-1023 VVGNPPYQDS
+1023 VVGNPPYQEETDAT
-1033 VSVNNRQGAIY
+1033 RKPPIY
-1044 HYFYDIA
+1044 NYFYDMAFELAPIA
-1051 SELSDRYSLISPARF
+1051 TLVTPARF
-1066 LFNAGLTPK
+1066 LFDAGQTSK
-1075 EWNKKML
+1075 EWNRKML
-1082 NDSNFKVV
+1082 SDEHFKVI
-1090 RYESDATQIF
+1090 RYFENSKDVFDTVD
-1100 PNTEIKGG
+1100 IKGG
-1108 VVITYRDKN
+1108 VAITYHDSN
-1117 IEFGAIEKF
+1117 TNFGAIDIFTAYSELNEIISKVKHMCEPTMDT
-1126 IPDKYLQSI
+1126 IISARGTYRTT
-1135 VSHFKQDEEHNIS
+1135 NI
-1148 SIMYGGRSDLKFN
+1148 FN
-1161 DLFLADYPQSVDDRL
+1161 ADYPDAIERL
-1176 KAIQAEHPKVT
+1176 GKGTGNMLVSNFFEKVPEAIA
-1187 KLGPNEEYELKSPTL
+1187 NETNEPCLR
-1202 DILSY
+1202 ILCR
-1207 AFVET
+1207 V
-1212 KPENADEYYKI
+1212 
-1223 LGLIS
+1223 G
-1228 GKRVYRYIPKKY
+1228 GKRSICNILKKY
-1240 MVPRYPSNNNLDG
+1240 IQPN
-1253 YKVFITK
+1253 KFIDK
-1260 ASGNGSVGEKLS
+1260 YN
-1272 KPVVASPNT
+1272 VASPEANSNGRFGERLT
-1281 SATPTFISIGNF
+1281 VGELLSPEEGATDTFISLGAF
-1293 KTEEEAVNVEKYIR
+1293 D
-1307 TKFARILL
+1307 TKFEALALQKYMKTKFFRALL
-1315 SVLKITQD
+1315 GVKKVTQHC
-1323 IVPSKWAYV
+1323 P
-1332 PMQDFTSKSDID
+1332 PMVWEMIPCQEFSENSDID
-1344 WSKSVHDIDL
+1344 WSKSIHEIDL
-1354 QLYEKYGLNQSEID
+1354 LLYKKYGLSDEEIAF
-1368 YIEDTAESMDPNV
+1368 IESKVKPMDGTSYYESMLKTNYQDIV
-1381 LSEYES
+1381 S
-1387 LLALSYN
+1387 A
-1394 EVVKY
+1394 
-1399 LLKKYGAAKQSY
+1399 LLKKYGSAKHNY
-1411 FKDIACTIKNPKVTR
+1411 FKDTACKIKNPLVTR
-1426 TNEGLYCHHID
+1426 TNEGLFCHHID
-1437 EDKAIMLS
+1437 EDKAIMLC
-1445 NDKFAA
+1445 NDKFAV
-1451 NNPYEYQKADRLVYC
+1451 NNPLVYQKADRLVYC

-1479 ENPNPD
+1479 ENPSPD

-1504 LNDIYSGKEFTED
+1504 LNDIYSGKKFSDE
-1517 WRKNVAEKVKD
+1517 WRKNVADKVKD
-1528 SFDDYIAILRY
+1528 NFDDYIIILRY
-1539 LWNVVEKN
+1539 LWNIVEKN
-1547 PIYKAII
+1547 PVYKAII

-1561 GWDGKVN
+1561 GWDGKVV
-1568 KEVMAALLDGE
+1568 KEVMNALNANE

>member
-1 MERFEQTHKFKLI
+1 MEKFEQTYSYKLI

-20 YDTHKGMLK
+20 YETHKGMLK
-29 VGETTLNTDKK
+29 VGEATLKTDIM
-40 PNELVPNCHDLNQAA
+40 PNELVPNCHTLNQAA

-65 ASMTYKLEYTELARY
+65 ASMSYKLEYTELALKTEFGY
-80 MDCGEPFTLSDKD
+80 SFTFKDKD

-110 ATGEEWFATDLETV
+110 ATGEEWFATDIETV
-124 KAAIKAVKNGKSTLS
+124 KAAIKSVKNGKSTLS
-139 SADVIRETPY
+139 SSDFVRETRQ
-149 ERIDFREEQIDAIE
+149 ETIDFREEQINAIE
-163 KTIKTFKKDDEM
+163 KTLKTFKKDDEM

-181 RFGKTLTALEVIRR
+181 RFGKTLSALEVIRR
-195 SQYRRVIIVTHRPVV
+195 SQYRRVIIATHRPVV
-210 DDGWSEDFKKVFF
+210 DDGWSEDFKKIFF

-239 SAYTFDEKTDY
+239 SAYTFDEKTDA

-260 KDGTYFVYFASIQDL
+260 KDGTYFVYFASVQDL
-275 RGSQKVGGNFNKN
+275 RGSKIVGGKFNKN
-288 NAVFSLDWDLIV
+288 NAVFALDWDLII

-319 LKKDKTKVLALSG
+319 LKKDHTKVLALSG
-332 TPFNLLSKFGEDNVY
+332 TPFNLLDKFGEDNVY

-401 FNFKEFFKVWY
+401 FNFREFFRVWY
-412 KGPNGNRELPKNAT
+412 KGPNGNRELPKNAV
-426 EGKFVHENDIKAFL
+426 EGKFVHENDVNAFL
-440 DLMVREDTDS
+440 NLMVREDTDS

-474 EAKALSELLRN
+474 EAQALSELLRN
-485 HPVFKNFGIAN
+485 HPVFKYFGIAN
-496 VAGEGDRYEEEHS
+496 VAGKGDRYEEEHS
-509 KDALEL
+509 GDALEL
-515 VRDTIKNYDY
+515 VRDTIKNYDH

-607 SQQKH
+607 SQQKR
-612 REAMSEFLNYCPV
+612 REAMTEFLNYCPV
-625 IAISGSRT
+625 IAISGSKT

-683 NIIGASKASKKKK
+683 DIIGASKASKKKK

-712 IDDPEPPKEK
+712 IDDPEPPTPPKD
-722 EPLTKEELEE
+722 LTKEEQEE

-751 GVSIRMPLMIYGANV
+751 GVSIRMPLMIYGADV
-766 PIYEDIDIED
+766 PIEEDIDINS
-776 FVKIVDD
+776 FVDIIDD
-783 ESWKEFMPSGV
+783 ESWKEFMPTGV
-794 TKEIFKEFTKYY
+794 SKKIFTEFTKYY

-826 KETPTRRVIQIAE
+826 RETPTRRVIQIAE

-870 CFYNEK
+870 SFYNDK
-876 FEEDTQEEKHR
+876 FEEDTQEKKHR
-887 LEEPRFVDRGEVT
+887 LEEPRFVDHGEVT
-900 KTVFAENAKILEINS
+900 EAVFAKNSKILEINS

-933 EGMSDDDWTPE
+933 DGMSDDDWTPE
-944 KCQYFWNEVIRDNVY
+944 ECQYFWNEVIRDNVY
-959 VICKTPMAKSITLRT
+959 VICKTPMAKSITRRT
-974 LCGYSDIK
+974 LCGYSDVK

-1004 RVLKGSY
+1004 RVMKGSY

-1023 VVGNPPYQDS
+1023 VVGNPPYQEETDAT
-1033 VSVNNRQGAIY
+1033 RKPPIY
-1044 HYFYDIA
+1044 NYFYDMAFELAPIA
-1051 SELSDRYSLISPARF
+1051 TLVTPARF
-1066 LFNAGLTPK
+1066 LFDAGQTSK
-1075 EWNKKML
+1075 EWNRKML
-1082 NDSNFKVV
+1082 SDEHFKVI
-1090 RYESDATQIF
+1090 RYFENSKDVFDTVD
-1100 PNTEIKGG
+1100 IKGG
-1108 VVITYRDKN
+1108 VAITYHDSN
-1117 IEFGAIEKF
+1117 TNFGAIDIFTAYSELNEIISKVKHMCEPTMDT
-1126 IPDKYLQSI
+1126 IISARGTYRTT
-1135 VSHFKQDEEHNIS
+1135 NI
-1148 SIMYGGRSDLKFN
+1148 FN
-1161 DLFLADYPQSVDDRL
+1161 ADYPDAIERL
-1176 KAIQAEHPKVT
+1176 GKGTGNMLVSNFFEKVPEAIA
-1187 KLGPNEEYELKSPTL
+1187 NETNEPCLR
-1202 DILSY
+1202 ILCR
-1207 AFVET
+1207 V
-1212 KPENADEYYKI
+1212 
-1223 LGLIS
+1223 G
-1228 GKRVYRYIPKKY
+1228 GKRSICNILKKY
-1240 MVPRYPSNNNLDG
+1240 IQPN
-1253 YKVFITK
+1253 KFIDK
-1260 ASGNGSVGEKLS
+1260 YN
-1272 KPVVASPNT
+1272 VASPEANSNGRFGERLT
-1281 SATPTFISIGNF
+1281 VGELLSPEEGATDTFISLGAF
-1293 KTEEEAVNVEKYIR
+1293 D
-1307 TKFARILL
+1307 TKFEALALQKYMKTKFFRALL
-1315 SVLKITQD
+1315 GVKKVTQHC
-1323 IVPSKWAYV
+1323 P
-1332 PMQDFTSKSDID
+1332 PMVWEMIPCQEFSENSDID
-1344 WSKSVHDIDL
+1344 WSKSIHEIDL
-1354 QLYEKYGLNQSEID
+1354 LLYKKYGLSDEEIAF
-1368 YIEDTAESMDPNV
+1368 IESKVKPMDGTSYYESMLKTNYQDIV
-1381 LSEYES
+1381 S
-1387 LLALSYN
+1387 A
-1394 EVVKY
+1394 
-1399 LLKKYGAAKQSY
+1399 LLKKYGSAKHNY
-1411 FKDIACTIKNPKVTR
+1411 FKDTACKIKNPLVTR
-1426 TNEGLYCHHID
+1426 TNEGLFCHHID
-1437 EDKAIMLS
+1437 EDKAIMLC
-1445 NDKFAA
+1445 NDKFAV
-1451 NNPYEYQKADRLVYC
+1451 NNPFEYQKADRLVYC

-1479 ENPNPD
+1479 ENPSPD

-1504 LNDIYSGKEFTED
+1504 LNDIYSGKKFSDE
-1517 WRKNVAEKVKD
+1517 WRKNVADKVKD
-1528 SFDDYIAILRY
+1528 NFDDYIIILRY
-1539 LWNVVEKN
+1539 LWNIVEKN
-1547 PIYKAII
+1547 PVYKAII

-1561 GWDGKVN
+1561 GWDGKVV
-1568 KEVMAALLDGE
+1568 KEVMNALNANE

>member
-1 MERFEQTHKFKLI
+1 MEKFEQTYSYKLI

-20 YDTHKGMLK
+20 YETHKGMLK
-29 VGETTLNTDKK
+29 VGEATLKTDIM
-40 PNELVPNCHDLNQAA
+40 PNELVPNCHTLNQAD

-65 ASMTYKLEYTELARY
+65 ASMSYKLEYTELALKTEFGY
-80 MDCGEPFTLSDKD
+80 SFTFKDKD

-110 ATGEEWFATDLETV
+110 ATGEEWFATDIETV
-124 KAAIKAVKNGKSTLS
+124 KAAIKSVKNGKSTLS
-139 SADVIRETPY
+139 SSDFVRETRQ
-149 ERIDFREEQIDAIE
+149 ETIDFREEQINAIE
-163 KTIKTFKKDDEM
+163 KTLKTFKKDDEM

-181 RFGKTLTALEVIRR
+181 RFGKTLSALEVIRR
-195 SQYRRVIIVTHRPVV
+195 SQYRRVIIATHRPVV
-210 DDGWSEDFKKVFF
+210 DDGWSEDFKKIFF

-239 SAYTFDEKTDY
+239 SAYTFDEKTDA

-260 KDGTYFVYFASIQDL
+260 KDGTYFVYFASVQDL
-275 RGSQKVGGNFNKN
+275 RGSKIVGGKFNKN
-288 NAVFSLDWDLIV
+288 NAVFALDWDLII

-319 LKKDKTKVLALSG
+319 LKKDHTKVLALSG
-332 TPFNLLSKFGEDNVY
+332 TPFNLLDKFGEDNVY

-401 FNFKEFFKVWY
+401 FNFREFFRVWY
-412 KGPNGNRELPKNAT
+412 KGPNGNRELPKNAV
-426 EGKFVHENDIKAFL
+426 EGKFVHENDVNAFL
-440 DLMVREDTDS
+440 NLMVREDTDS

-474 EAKALSELLRN
+474 EAQALSELLRN
-485 HPVFKNFGIAN
+485 HPVFKHFGIAN
-496 VAGEGDRYEEEHS
+496 VAGKGDRYEEEHS
-509 KDALEL
+509 GDALEL
-515 VRDTIKNYDY
+515 VRDTIKNYDH

-607 SQQKH
+607 SQQKR
-612 REAMSEFLNYCPV
+612 REAMTEFLNYCPV
-625 IAISGSRT
+625 IAISGSKT

-683 NIIGASKASKKKK
+683 DIIGASKASKKKK

-712 IDDPEPPKEK
+712 IDDPEPPTPPKD
-722 EPLTKEELEE
+722 LTKEEQEE

-751 GVSIRMPLMIYGANV
+751 GVSIRMPLMIYGADV
-766 PIYEDIDIED
+766 PIEEDIDINS
-776 FVKIVDD
+776 FVDIIDD
-783 ESWKEFMPSGV
+783 ESWKEFMPTGV
-794 TKEIFKEFTKYY
+794 SKKIFTEFTKYY

-826 KETPTRRVIQIAE
+826 RETPTRRVIQIAE

-870 CFYNEK
+870 CFYNDK
-876 FEEDTQEEKHR
+876 FEEDTQEKKHR
-887 LEEPRFVDRGEVT
+887 LEEPRFVDHGEVT
-900 KTVFAENAKILEINS
+900 EAVFAKNSKILEINS

-933 EGMSDDDWTPE
+933 DGMSDDDWTPE
-944 KCQYFWNEVIRDNVY
+944 ECQYFWNEVIRDNVY
-959 VICKTPMAKSITLRT
+959 VICKTPMAKSITRRT
-974 LCGYSDIK
+974 LCGYSDVK

-1004 RVLKGSY
+1004 RVMKGSY

-1023 VVGNPPYQDS
+1023 VVGNPPYQEETDAT
-1033 VSVNNRQGAIY
+1033 RKPPIY
-1044 HYFYDIA
+1044 NYFYDVAFELAPIA
-1051 SELSDRYSLISPARF
+1051 TLVTPARF
-1066 LFNAGLTPK
+1066 LFDAGQTSK
-1075 EWNKKML
+1075 EWNRKML
-1082 NDSNFKVV
+1082 SDEHFKVI
-1090 RYESDATQIF
+1090 RYFENSKDVFDTVD
-1100 PNTEIKGG
+1100 IKGG
-1108 VVITYRDKN
+1108 VAITYHDSN
-1117 IEFGAIEKF
+1117 TNFGAIDIFTAYSELNEIISKVKHMCEPTMDT
-1126 IPDKYLQSI
+1126 IISARGTYRTT
-1135 VSHFKQDEEHNIS
+1135 NI
-1148 SIMYGGRSDLKFN
+1148 FN
-1161 DLFLADYPQSVDDRL
+1161 ADYPDAIERL
-1176 KAIQAEHPKVT
+1176 GKGTGNMLVSNFFEKVPEAIA
-1187 KLGPNEEYELKSPTL
+1187 NETNEPCLR
-1202 DILSY
+1202 ILCR
-1207 AFVET
+1207 V
-1212 KPENADEYYKI
+1212 
-1223 LGLIS
+1223 G
-1228 GKRVYRYIPKKY
+1228 GKRSICNILKKY
-1240 MVPRYPSNNNLDG
+1240 IQPN
-1253 YKVFITK
+1253 KFIDK
-1260 ASGNGSVGEKLS
+1260 YN
-1272 KPVVASPNT
+1272 VASPEANSNGRFGERLT
-1281 SATPTFISIGNF
+1281 VGELLSPEEGATDTFISLGAF
-1293 KTEEEAVNVEKYIR
+1293 D
-1307 TKFARILL
+1307 TKFEALALQKYMKTKFFRALL
-1315 SVLKITQD
+1315 GVKKVTQHC
-1323 IVPSKWAYV
+1323 P
-1332 PMQDFTSKSDID
+1332 PMVWEMIPCQEFSENSDID
-1344 WSKSVHDIDL
+1344 WSKSIHEIDL
-1354 QLYEKYGLNQSEID
+1354 LLYKKYGLSDEEIAF
-1368 YIEDTAESMDPNV
+1368 IESKVKPMDGTSYYESMLKTNYQDIV
-1381 LSEYES
+1381 S
-1387 LLALSYN
+1387 A
-1394 EVVKY
+1394 
-1399 LLKKYGAAKQSY
+1399 LLKKYGSAKHNY
-1411 FKDIACTIKNPKVTR
+1411 FKDTACKIKNPLVTR
-1426 TNEGLYCHHID
+1426 TNEGLFCHHID
-1437 EDKAIMLS
+1437 EDKAIMLC
-1445 NDKFAA
+1445 NDKFAV
-1451 NNPYEYQKADRLVYC
+1451 NNPFEYQKADRLVYC

-1479 ENPNPD
+1479 ENPSPD

-1504 LNDIYSGKEFTED
+1504 LNDIYSGKKFSDE
-1517 WRKNVAEKVKD
+1517 WRKNVADKVKD
-1528 SFDDYIAILRY
+1528 NFDDYIIILRY
-1539 LWNVVEKN
+1539 LWNIVEKN
-1547 PIYKAII
+1547 PVYKAII

-1561 GWDGKVN
+1561 GWDGKVV
-1568 KEVMAALLDGE
+1568 KEVMNALNANE

>member
-1 MERFEQTHKFKLI
+1 MEKFEQTYSYKLI

-20 YDTHKGMLK
+20 YETHKGMLK
-29 VGETTLNTDKK
+29 VGEATLKTDIM
-40 PNELVPNCHDLNQAA
+40 PNELVPNCHTLNQAA

-65 ASMTYKLEYTELARY
+65 ASMSYKLEYTELALKTEFGY
-80 MDCGEPFTLSDKD
+80 SFTFKDKD

-110 ATGEEWFATDLETV
+110 ATGEEWFATDIETV
-124 KAAIKAVKNGKSTLS
+124 KAAIKSVKNGKSTLS
-139 SADVIRETPY
+139 SSDFVRETRQ
-149 ERIDFREEQIDAIE
+149 ETIDFREEQINAIE
-163 KTIKTFKKDDEM
+163 KTLKTFKKDDEM

-181 RFGKTLTALEVIRR
+181 RFGKTLSALEVIRR
-195 SQYRRVIIVTHRPVV
+195 SQYRRVIIATHRPVV
-210 DDGWSEDFKKVFF
+210 DDGWSEDFKKIFF

-239 SAYTFDEKTDY
+239 SAYTFDEKTDA

-260 KDGTYFVYFASIQDL
+260 KDGTYFVYFASVQDL
-275 RGSQKVGGNFNKN
+275 RGSKIVGGKFNKN
-288 NAVFSLDWDLIV
+288 NAVFALDWDLII

-319 LKKDKTKVLALSG
+319 LKKDHTKVLALSG
-332 TPFNLLSKFGEDNVY
+332 TPFNLLDKFGEDNVY

-401 FNFKEFFKVWY
+401 FNFREFFRVWY
-412 KGPNGNRELPKNAT
+412 KGPNGNRELPKNAV
-426 EGKFVHENDIKAFL
+426 EGKFVHENDVNAFL
-440 DLMVREDTDS
+440 NLMVREDTDS

-474 EAKALSELLRN
+474 EAQALSELLRN
-485 HPVFKNFGIAN
+485 HPVFKHFGIAN
-496 VAGEGDRYEEEHS
+496 VAGKGDRYEEEHS
-509 KDALEL
+509 GDALEL
-515 VRDTIKNYDY
+515 VRDTIKNYDH

-607 SQQKH
+607 SQQKR
-612 REAMSEFLNYCPV
+612 REAMTEFLNYCPV
-625 IAISGSRT
+625 IAISGSKT

-683 NIIGASKASKKKK
+683 DIIGASKASKKKK

-712 IDDPEPPKEK
+712 IDDPEPPTPPKD
-722 EPLTKEELEE
+722 LTKEEQEE

-751 GVSIRMPLMIYGANV
+751 GVSIRMPLMIYGADV
-766 PIYEDIDIED
+766 PIEEDIDINS
-776 FVKIVDD
+776 FVDIIDD
-783 ESWKEFMPSGV
+783 ESWKEFMPTGV
-794 TKEIFKEFTKYY
+794 SKKIFTEFTKYY

-826 KETPTRRVIQIAE
+826 RETPTRRVIQIAE

-870 CFYNEK
+870 CFYNDK
-876 FEEDTQEEKHR
+876 FEEDTQEKKHR
-887 LEEPRFVDRGEVT
+887 LEEPRFVDHGEVT
-900 KTVFAENAKILEINS
+900 EAVFAKNSKILEINS

-933 EGMSDDDWTPE
+933 DGMSDDDWTPE
-944 KCQYFWNEVIRDNVY
+944 ECQYFWNEVIRDNVY
-959 VICKTPMAKSITLRT
+959 VICKTPMAKSITRRT
-974 LCGYSDIK
+974 LCGYSDVK

-1004 RVLKGSY
+1004 RVMKGSY

-1023 VVGNPPYQDS
+1023 VVGNPPYQEETDAT
-1033 VSVNNRQGAIY
+1033 RKPPIY
-1044 HYFYDIA
+1044 NYFYDMAFELAPIA
-1051 SELSDRYSLISPARF
+1051 TLVTPARF
-1066 LFNAGLTPK
+1066 LFDAGQTSK
-1075 EWNKKML
+1075 EWNRKML
-1082 NDSNFKVV
+1082 SDEHFKVI
-1090 RYESDATQIF
+1090 RYFENSKDVFDTVD
-1100 PNTEIKGG
+1100 IKGG
-1108 VVITYRDKN
+1108 VAITYHDSN
-1117 IEFGAIEKF
+1117 TNFGAIDIFTAYSELNEIISKVKHMCE
-1126 IPDKYLQSI
+1126 PTMDTI
-1135 VSHFKQDEEHNIS
+1135 VSARGTYRTTNI
-1148 SIMYGGRSDLKFN
+1148 FN
-1161 DLFLADYPQSVDDRL
+1161 ADYPDAIERL
-1176 KAIQAEHPKVT
+1176 GKGTGNMLVSNFFEKVPEAIA
-1187 KLGPNEEYELKSPTL
+1187 NETNEPCLR
-1202 DILSY
+1202 ILCR
-1207 AFVET
+1207 V
-1212 KPENADEYYKI
+1212 
-1223 LGLIS
+1223 G
-1228 GKRVYRYIPKKY
+1228 GKRSICNILKKY
-1240 MVPRYPSNNNLDG
+1240 IQPN
-1253 YKVFITK
+1253 KFIDK
-1260 ASGNGSVGEKLS
+1260 YN
-1272 KPVVASPNT
+1272 VASPEANSNGRFGERLT
-1281 SATPTFISIGNF
+1281 VGELLSPEEGATDTFISLGAF
-1293 KTEEEAVNVEKYIR
+1293 D
-1307 TKFARILL
+1307 TKFEALALQKYMKTKFFRALL
-1315 SVLKITQD
+1315 GVKKVTQHC
-1323 IVPSKWAYV
+1323 P
-1332 PMQDFTSKSDID
+1332 PMVWEMIPCQEFSENSDID
-1344 WSKSVHDIDL
+1344 WSKSIHEIDL
-1354 QLYEKYGLNQSEID
+1354 LLYKKYGLSDEEVAF
-1368 YIEDTAESMDPNV
+1368 IESKVKPMDGTSYYESMLKTNYQDIV
-1381 LSEYES
+1381 S
-1387 LLALSYN
+1387 A
-1394 EVVKY
+1394 
-1399 LLKKYGAAKQSY
+1399 LLKKYGSAKHNY
-1411 FKDIACTIKNPKVTR
+1411 FKDTACKIKNPLVTR
-1426 TNEGLYCHHID
+1426 TNEGLFCHHID
-1437 EDKAIMLS
+1437 EDKAIMLC
-1445 NDKFAA
+1445 NDKFAV
-1451 NNPYEYQKADRLVYC
+1451 NNPFEYQKADRLVYC

-1479 ENPNPD
+1479 ENPSPD

-1504 LNDIYSGKEFTED
+1504 LNDIYSGKKFSDE
-1517 WRKNVAEKVKD
+1517 WRKNVADKVKD
-1528 SFDDYIAILRY
+1528 NFDDYIIILRY
-1539 LWNVVEKN
+1539 LWNIVEKN
-1547 PIYKAII
+1547 PVYKAII

-1561 GWDGKVN
+1561 GWDGKVV
-1568 KEVMAALLDGE
+1568 KEVMNALNANE

>member
-1 MERFEQTHKFKLI
+1 MEKFEQTYSYKLI

-20 YDTHKGMLK
+20 YETHKGMLK
-29 VGETTLNTDKK
+29 VGEATLKTDIM
-40 PNELVPNCHDLNQAA
+40 PNELVPNCHTLNQAA

-65 ASMTYKLEYTELARY
+65 ASMSYKLEYTELALKTEFGY
-80 MDCGEPFTLSDKD
+80 SFTFKDKD

-110 ATGEEWFATDLETV
+110 ATGEEWFATDIETV
-124 KAAIKAVKNGKSTLS
+124 KAAIKSVKNGKSTLS
-139 SADVIRETPY
+139 SSDFVRETRQ
-149 ERIDFREEQIDAIE
+149 ETIDFREEQINAIE
-163 KTIKTFKKDDEM
+163 KTLKTFKKDDEM

-181 RFGKTLTALEVIRR
+181 RFGKTLSALEVIRR
-195 SQYRRVIIVTHRPVV
+195 SQYRRVIIATHRPVV
-210 DDGWSEDFKKVFF
+210 DDGWSEDFKKIFF

-239 SAYTFDEKTDY
+239 SAYTFDEKTDA

-260 KDGTYFVYFASIQDL
+260 KDGTYFVYFASVQDL
-275 RGSQKVGGNFNKN
+275 RGSKIVGGKFNKN
-288 NAVFSLDWDLIV
+288 NAVFALDWDLII

-319 LKKDKTKVLALSG
+319 LKKDHTKVLALSG
-332 TPFNLLSKFGEDNVY
+332 TPFNLLDKFGEDNVY

-401 FNFKEFFKVWY
+401 FNFREFFRVWY
-412 KGPNGNRELPKNAT
+412 KGPNGNRELPKNAV
-426 EGKFVHENDIKAFL
+426 EGKFVHENDVNAFL
-440 DLMVREDTDS
+440 NLMVREDTDS

-474 EAKALSELLRN
+474 EAQALSELLRN
-485 HPVFKNFGIAN
+485 HPVFKHFGIAN
-496 VAGEGDRYEEEHS
+496 VAGKGDRYEEEHS
-509 KDALEL
+509 GDALEL
-515 VRDTIKNYDY
+515 VRDTIKNYDH

-607 SQQKH
+607 SQQKR
-612 REAMSEFLNYCPV
+612 REAMTEFLNYCPV
-625 IAISGSRT
+625 IAISGSKT

-683 NIIGASKASKKKK
+683 DIIGASKASKKKK

-712 IDDPEPPKEK
+712 IDDPEPPTPPKD
-722 EPLTKEELEE
+722 LTKEEQEE

-751 GVSIRMPLMIYGANV
+751 GVSIRMPLMIYGADV
-766 PIYEDIDIED
+766 PIEEDIDINS
-776 FVKIVDD
+776 FVDIIDD
-783 ESWKEFMPSGV
+783 ESWKEFMPTGV
-794 TKEIFKEFTKYY
+794 SKKIFTEFTKYY

-826 KETPTRRVIQIAE
+826 RETPTRRVIQIAE

-870 CFYNEK
+870 CFYNDK
-876 FEEDTQEEKHR
+876 FEEDTQEKKHR
-887 LEEPRFVDRGEVT
+887 LEAPRFVDHGEVT
-900 KTVFAENAKILEINS
+900 EAVFAKNSKILEINS

-933 EGMSDDDWTPE
+933 DGMSDDDWTPE
-944 KCQYFWNEVIRDNVY
+944 ECQYFWNEVIRDNVY
-959 VICKTPMAKSITLRT
+959 VICKTPMAKSITRRT
-974 LCGYSDIK
+974 LCGYSDVK

-1004 RVLKGSY
+1004 RVMKGSY

-1023 VVGNPPYQDS
+1023 VVGNPPYQEETDAT
-1033 VSVNNRQGAIY
+1033 RKPPIY
-1044 HYFYDIA
+1044 NYFYDMAFELAPIA
-1051 SELSDRYSLISPARF
+1051 TLVTPARF
-1066 LFNAGLTPK
+1066 LFDAGQTSK
-1075 EWNKKML
+1075 EWNRKML
-1082 NDSNFKVV
+1082 SDEHFKVI
-1090 RYESDATQIF
+1090 RYFENSKDVFDTVD
-1100 PNTEIKGG
+1100 IKGG
-1108 VVITYRDKN
+1108 VAITYHDSN
-1117 IEFGAIEKF
+1117 TNFGAIDIFTAYSELNEIISKVKHMCEPTMDT
-1126 IPDKYLQSI
+1126 IISARGTYKTT
-1135 VSHFKQDEEHNIS
+1135 NI
-1148 SIMYGGRSDLKFN
+1148 FN
-1161 DLFLADYPQSVDDRL
+1161 ADYPDAIERL
-1176 KAIQAEHPKVT
+1176 GKGTGNMLVSNFFEKVPEAIA
-1187 KLGPNEEYELKSPTL
+1187 NETNEPCLR
-1202 DILSY
+1202 ILCR
-1207 AFVET
+1207 V
-1212 KPENADEYYKI
+1212 
-1223 LGLIS
+1223 G
-1228 GKRVYRYIPKKY
+1228 GKRSICNILKKY
-1240 MVPRYPSNNNLDG
+1240 IQPN
-1253 YKVFITK
+1253 KFIDK
-1260 ASGNGSVGEKLS
+1260 YN
-1272 KPVVASPNT
+1272 VASPEANSNGRFGERLT
-1281 SATPTFISIGNF
+1281 VGELLSPEEGATDTFISLGAF
-1293 KTEEEAVNVEKYIR
+1293 D
-1307 TKFARILL
+1307 TKFEALALQKYMKTKFFRALL
-1315 SVLKITQD
+1315 GVKKVTQHC
-1323 IVPSKWAYV
+1323 P
-1332 PMQDFTSKSDID
+1332 PMVWEMIPCQEFSENSDID
-1344 WSKSVHDIDL
+1344 WSKSIHEIDL
-1354 QLYEKYGLNQSEID
+1354 LLYKKYGLSDEEIAF
-1368 YIEDTAESMDPNV
+1368 IESKVKPMDGTSYYESMLKTNYQDIV
-1381 LSEYES
+1381 S
-1387 LLALSYN
+1387 A
-1394 EVVKY
+1394 
-1399 LLKKYGAAKQSY
+1399 LLKKYGSAKHNY
-1411 FKDIACTIKNPKVTR
+1411 FKDTACKIKNPLVTR
-1426 TNEGLYCHHID
+1426 TNEGLFCHHID
-1437 EDKAIMLS
+1437 EDKAIMLC
-1445 NDKFAA
+1445 NDKFAV
-1451 NNPYEYQKADRLVYC
+1451 NNPFEYQKADRLVYC

-1479 ENPNPD
+1479 ENPSPD

-1504 LNDIYSGKEFTED
+1504 LNDIYSGKKFSDE
-1517 WRKNVAEKVKD
+1517 WRKNVADKVKD
-1528 SFDDYIAILRY
+1528 NFDDYIIILRY
-1539 LWNVVEKN
+1539 LWNIVEKN
-1547 PIYKAII
+1547 PVYKAII

-1561 GWDGKVN
+1561 GWDGKVV
-1568 KEVMAALLDGE
+1568 KEVMNALNANE

>member
-1 MERFEQTHKFKLI
+1 MEKFEQTYSYKLI

-20 YDTHKGMLK
+20 YETHKGMLK
-29 VGETTLNTDKK
+29 VGEATLKTDIM
-40 PNELVPNCHDLNQAA
+40 PNELVPNCHTLNQAA

-65 ASMTYKLEYTELARY
+65 ASMSYKLEYTELALKTEFGY
-80 MDCGEPFTLSDKD
+80 SFTFKDKD

-110 ATGEEWFATDLETV
+110 ATGEEWFATDIETV
-124 KAAIKAVKNGKSTLS
+124 KAAIKSVKNGKSTLS
-139 SADVIRETPY
+139 SSDFVRETRQ
-149 ERIDFREEQIDAIE
+149 ETIDFREEQINAIE
-163 KTIKTFKKDDEM
+163 KTLKTFKKDDEM

-181 RFGKTLTALEVIRR
+181 RFGKTLSALEVIRR
-195 SQYRRVIIVTHRPVV
+195 SQYRRVIIATHRPVV
-210 DDGWSEDFKKVFF
+210 DDGWSEDFKKIFF

-239 SAYTFDEKTDY
+239 SAYTFDEKTDA

-260 KDGTYFVYFASIQDL
+260 KNGTYFVYFASVQDL
-275 RGSQKVGGNFNKN
+275 RGSKIVGGKFNKN
-288 NAVFSLDWDLIV
+288 NAVFALDWDLII

-319 LKKDKTKVLALSG
+319 LKKDHTKVLALSG
-332 TPFNLLSKFGEDNVY
+332 TPFNLLDKFGEDNVY

-401 FNFKEFFKVWY
+401 FNFREFFRVWY
-412 KGPNGNRELPKNAT
+412 KGPNGNRELPKNAV
-426 EGKFVHENDIKAFL
+426 EGKFVHENDVNAFL
-440 DLMVREDTDS
+440 NLMVREDTDS

-474 EAKALSELLRN
+474 EAQALSELLRN
-485 HPVFKNFGIAN
+485 HPVFKHFGIAN
-496 VAGEGDRYEEEHS
+496 VAGKGDRYEEEHS
-509 KDALEL
+509 GDALEL
-515 VRDTIKNYDY
+515 VRDTIKNYDH

-607 SQQKH
+607 SQQKR
-612 REAMSEFLNYCPV
+612 REAMTEFLNYCPV
-625 IAISGSRT
+625 IAISGSKT

-683 NIIGASKASKKKK
+683 DIIGASKASKKKK

-712 IDDPEPPKEK
+712 IDDPEPPTPPKD
-722 EPLTKEELEE
+722 LTKEEQEE

-751 GVSIRMPLMIYGANV
+751 GVSIRMPLMIYGADV
-766 PIYEDIDIED
+766 PIEEDIDINS
-776 FVKIVDD
+776 FVDIIDD
-783 ESWKEFMPSGV
+783 ESWKEFMPTGV
-794 TKEIFKEFTKYY
+794 SKKIFTEFTKYY

-826 KETPTRRVIQIAE
+826 RETPTRRVIQIAE

-870 CFYNEK
+870 CFYNDK
-876 FEEDTQEEKHR
+876 FEEDTQEKKHR
-887 LEEPRFVDRGEVT
+887 LEEPRFVDHGEVT
-900 KTVFAENAKILEINS
+900 EAVFAKNSKILEINS

-933 EGMSDDDWTPE
+933 DGMSDDDWTPE
-944 KCQYFWNEVIRDNVY
+944 ECQYFWNEVIRDNVY
-959 VICKTPMAKSITLRT
+959 VICKTPMAKSITRRT
-974 LCGYSDIK
+974 LCGYSDVK

-1004 RVLKGSY
+1004 RVMKGSY

-1023 VVGNPPYQDS
+1023 VVGNPPYQEETDAT
-1033 VSVNNRQGAIY
+1033 RKPPIY
-1044 HYFYDIA
+1044 NYFYDMAFELAPIA
-1051 SELSDRYSLISPARF
+1051 TLVTPARF
-1066 LFNAGLTPK
+1066 LFDAGQTSK
-1075 EWNKKML
+1075 EWNRKML
-1082 NDSNFKVV
+1082 SDEHFKVI
-1090 RYESDATQIF
+1090 RYFENSKDVFDTVD
-1100 PNTEIKGG
+1100 IKGG
-1108 VVITYRDKN
+1108 VAITYHDSN
-1117 IEFGAIEKF
+1117 TNFGAIDIFTAYSELNEIISKVKHMCEPTMDT
-1126 IPDKYLQSI
+1126 IISARGTYRTT
-1135 VSHFKQDEEHNIS
+1135 NI
-1148 SIMYGGRSDLKFN
+1148 FN
-1161 DLFLADYPQSVDDRL
+1161 ADYPDAIERL
-1176 KAIQAEHPKVT
+1176 GKGTGNMLVSNFFEKVPEAIA
-1187 KLGPNEEYELKSPTL
+1187 NETNEPCLR
-1202 DILSY
+1202 ILCR
-1207 AFVET
+1207 V
-1212 KPENADEYYKI
+1212 
-1223 LGLIS
+1223 G
-1228 GKRVYRYIPKKY
+1228 GKRSICNILKKY
-1240 MVPRYPSNNNLDG
+1240 IQPN
-1253 YKVFITK
+1253 KFIDK
-1260 ASGNGSVGEKLS
+1260 YN
-1272 KPVVASPNT
+1272 VASPEANSNGRFGERLT
-1281 SATPTFISIGNF
+1281 VGELLSPEEGATDTFISLGAF
-1293 KTEEEAVNVEKYIR
+1293 D
-1307 TKFARILL
+1307 TKFEALALQKYMKTKFFRALL
-1315 SVLKITQD
+1315 GVKKVTQHC
-1323 IVPSKWAYV
+1323 P
-1332 PMQDFTSKSDID
+1332 PMVWEMIPCQEFSENSDID
-1344 WSKSVHDIDL
+1344 WSKSIHEIDL
-1354 QLYEKYGLNQSEID
+1354 LLYKKYGLSDEEIAF
-1368 YIEDTAESMDPNV
+1368 IESKVKPMDGTSYYESMLKTNYQDIV
-1381 LSEYES
+1381 S
-1387 LLALSYN
+1387 A
-1394 EVVKY
+1394 
-1399 LLKKYGAAKQSY
+1399 LLKKYGSAKHNY
-1411 FKDIACTIKNPKVTR
+1411 FKDTACKIKNPLVTR
-1426 TNEGLYCHHID
+1426 TNEGLFCHHID
-1437 EDKAIMLS
+1437 EDKAIMLC
-1445 NDKFAA
+1445 NDKFAV
-1451 NNPYEYQKADRLVYC
+1451 NNPFEYQKADRLVYC

-1479 ENPNPD
+1479 ENPSPD

-1504 LNDIYSGKEFTED
+1504 LNDIYSGKKFSDE
-1517 WRKNVAEKVKD
+1517 WRKNVADKVKD
-1528 SFDDYIAILRY
+1528 NFDDYIIILRY
-1539 LWNVVEKN
+1539 LWNIVEKN
-1547 PIYKAII
+1547 PVYKAII

-1561 GWDGKVN
+1561 GWDGKVV
-1568 KEVMAALLDGE
+1568 KEVMNALNANE

>member
-1 MERFEQTHKFKLI
+1 MEKFEQTYSYKLI

-20 YDTHKGMLK
+20 YETHKGMLK
-29 VGETTLNTDKK
+29 VGEATLKTDIM
-40 PNELVPNCHDLNQAA
+40 PNELVPNCHTLNQAA

-65 ASMTYKLEYTELARY
+65 ASMSYKLEYTELALKTEFGY
-80 MDCGEPFTLSDKD
+80 SFTFKDKD

-110 ATGEEWFATDLETV
+110 ATGEEWFATDIETV
-124 KAAIKAVKNGKSTLS
+124 KAAIKSVKNGKSTLS
-139 SADVIRETPY
+139 SSDFVRETRQ
-149 ERIDFREEQIDAIE
+149 ETIDFREEQINAIE
-163 KTIKTFKKDDEM
+163 KTLKTFKKDDEM

-181 RFGKTLTALEVIRR
+181 RFGKTLSALEVIRR
-195 SQYRRVIIVTHRPVV
+195 SQYRRVIIATHRPVV
-210 DDGWSEDFKKVFF
+210 DDGWSEDFKKIFF

-239 SAYTFDEKTDY
+239 SAYTFDEKTDA

-260 KDGTYFVYFASIQDL
+260 KDGTYFVYFASVQDL
-275 RGSQKVGGNFNKN
+275 RGSKIVGGKFNKN
-288 NAVFSLDWDLIV
+288 NAVFALDWDLII

-319 LKKDKTKVLALSG
+319 LKKDHTKVLALSG
-332 TPFNLLSKFGEDNVY
+332 TPFNLLDKFGEDNVY

-401 FNFKEFFKVWY
+401 FNFREFFRVWY
-412 KGPNGNRELPKNAT
+412 KGPNGNRELPKNAV
-426 EGKFVHENDIKAFL
+426 EGKFVHENDVNAFL
-440 DLMVREDTDS
+440 NLMVREDTDS

-474 EAKALSELLRN
+474 EAQALSELLRN
-485 HPVFKNFGIAN
+485 HPVFKHFGIAN
-496 VAGEGDRYEEEHS
+496 VAGKGDRYEEEHS
-509 KDALEL
+509 GDALEL
-515 VRDTIKNYDY
+515 VRDTIKNYDH

-607 SQQKH
+607 SQQKR
-612 REAMSEFLNYCPV
+612 REAMTEFLNYCPV
-625 IAISGSRT
+625 IAISGSKT

-683 NIIGASKASKKKK
+683 DIIGASKASKKKK

-712 IDDPEPPKEK
+712 IDDPEPPTPPKD
-722 EPLTKEELEE
+722 LTKEEQEE

-751 GVSIRMPLMIYGANV
+751 GVSIRMPLMIYGADV
-766 PIYEDIDIED
+766 PIEEDIDINS
-776 FVKIVDD
+776 FVDIIDD
-783 ESWKEFMPSGV
+783 ESWKEFMPTGV
-794 TKEIFKEFTKYY
+794 SKKIFTKFTKYY

-826 KETPTRRVIQIAE
+826 RETPTRRVIQIAE

-870 CFYNEK
+870 CFYNDK
-876 FEEDTQEEKHR
+876 FEEDTQEKKHR
-887 LEEPRFVDRGEVT
+887 LEGPRFVDHGEVT
-900 KTVFAENAKILEINS
+900 EAVFAKNSKILEINS

-933 EGMSDDDWTPE
+933 DGMSDDDWTPE
-944 KCQYFWNEVIRDNVY
+944 ECQYFWNEVIRDNVY
-959 VICKTPMAKSITLRT
+959 VICKTPMAKSITRRT
-974 LCGYSDIK
+974 LCGYSDVK

-1004 RVLKGSY
+1004 RVMKGSY

-1023 VVGNPPYQDS
+1023 VVGNPPYQEETDAT
-1033 VSVNNRQGAIY
+1033 RKPPIY
-1044 HYFYDIA
+1044 NYFYDMAFELAPIA
-1051 SELSDRYSLISPARF
+1051 TLVTPARF
-1066 LFNAGLTPK
+1066 LFDAGQTSK
-1075 EWNKKML
+1075 EWNRKML
-1082 NDSNFKVV
+1082 SDEHFKVI
-1090 RYESDATQIF
+1090 RYFENSKDVFDTVD
-1100 PNTEIKGG
+1100 IKGG
-1108 VVITYRDKN
+1108 VAITYHDSN
-1117 IEFGAIEKF
+1117 TNFGAIDIFTAYSELNEIISKVKHMCEPTMDT
-1126 IPDKYLQSI
+1126 IISARGTYRTT
-1135 VSHFKQDEEHNIS
+1135 NI
-1148 SIMYGGRSDLKFN
+1148 FN
-1161 DLFLADYPQSVDDRL
+1161 ADYPDAIERL
-1176 KAIQAEHPKVT
+1176 GKGTGNMLVSNFFEKVPEAIA
-1187 KLGPNEEYELKSPTL
+1187 NETNEPCLR
-1202 DILSY
+1202 ILCR
-1207 AFVET
+1207 V
-1212 KPENADEYYKI
+1212 
-1223 LGLIS
+1223 G
-1228 GKRVYRYIPKKY
+1228 GKRSICNILKKY
-1240 MVPRYPSNNNLDG
+1240 IQPN
-1253 YKVFITK
+1253 KFIDK
-1260 ASGNGSVGEKLS
+1260 YN
-1272 KPVVASPNT
+1272 VASPEANSNGRFGERLT
-1281 SATPTFISIGNF
+1281 VGELLSPEEGATDTFISLGAF
-1293 KTEEEAVNVEKYIR
+1293 D
-1307 TKFARILL
+1307 TKFEALALQKYMKTKFFRALL
-1315 SVLKITQD
+1315 GVKKVTQHC
-1323 IVPSKWAYV
+1323 P
-1332 PMQDFTSKSDID
+1332 PMVWEMIPCQEFSENSDID
-1344 WSKSVHDIDL
+1344 WSKSIHEIDL
-1354 QLYEKYGLNQSEID
+1354 LLYKKYGLSDEEIAF
-1368 YIEDTAESMDPNV
+1368 IESKVKPMDGTSYYESMLKTNYQDIV
-1381 LSEYES
+1381 S
-1387 LLALSYN
+1387 A
-1394 EVVKY
+1394 
-1399 LLKKYGAAKQSY
+1399 LLKKYGSAKHNY
-1411 FKDIACTIKNPKVTR
+1411 FKDTACKIKNPLVTR
-1426 TNEGLYCHHID
+1426 TNEGLFCHHID
-1437 EDKAIMLS
+1437 EDKAIMLC
-1445 NDKFAA
+1445 NDKFAV
-1451 NNPYEYQKADRLVYC
+1451 NNPFEYQKADRLVYC

-1479 ENPNPD
+1479 ENPSPD

-1504 LNDIYSGKEFTED
+1504 LNDIYSGKKFSDE
-1517 WRKNVAEKVKD
+1517 WRKNVADKVKD
-1528 SFDDYIAILRY
+1528 NFDDYIIILRY
-1539 LWNVVEKN
+1539 LWNIVEKN
-1547 PIYKAII
+1547 PVYKAII

-1561 GWDGKVN
+1561 GWDGKVV
-1568 KEVMAALLDGE
+1568 KEVMNALNANE

>member
-1 MERFEQTHKFKLI
+1 MEKFEQTYSYKLI

-20 YDTHKGMLK
+20 YETHKGMLK
-29 VGETTLNTDKK
+29 VGEATLKTDIM
-40 PNELVPNCHDLNQAA
+40 PNELVPNCHTLNQAA

-65 ASMTYKLEYTELARY
+65 ASMSYKLEYTELALKTEFGY
-80 MDCGEPFTLSDKD
+80 SFTFKDKD

-110 ATGEEWFATDLETV
+110 ATGEEWFATDIETV
-124 KAAIKAVKNGKSTLS
+124 KAAIKSVKNGKSTLS
-139 SADVIRETPY
+139 SSDFVRETRQ
-149 ERIDFREEQIDAIE
+149 ETIDFREEQINAIE
-163 KTIKTFKKDDEM
+163 KTLKTFKKDDEM

-181 RFGKTLTALEVIRR
+181 RFGKTLSALEVIRR
-195 SQYRRVIIVTHRPVV
+195 SQYRRVIIATHRPVV
-210 DDGWSEDFKKVFF
+210 DDGWSEDFKKIFF

-239 SAYTFDEKTDY
+239 SAYTFDEKTDA

-260 KDGTYFVYFASIQDL
+260 KDGTYFVYFASVQDL
-275 RGSQKVGGNFNKN
+275 RGSKIVGGKFNKN
-288 NAVFSLDWDLIV
+288 NAVFALDWDLII

-319 LKKDKTKVLALSG
+319 LKKDHTKVLALSG
-332 TPFNLLSKFGEDNVY
+332 TPFNLLDKFGEDNVY

-401 FNFKEFFKVWY
+401 FNFREFFRVWY
-412 KGPNGNRELPKNAT
+412 KGPNGNRELPKNAV
-426 EGKFVHENDIKAFL
+426 EGKFVHENDVNAFL
-440 DLMVREDTDS
+440 NLMVREDTDS

-474 EAKALSELLRN
+474 EAQALSELLRN
-485 HPVFKNFGIAN
+485 HPVFKHFGIAN
-496 VAGEGDRYEEEHS
+496 VAGKGDRYEEEHS
-509 KDALEL
+509 GDALEL
-515 VRDTIKNYDY
+515 VRDTIKNYDH

-607 SQQKH
+607 SQQKR
-612 REAMSEFLNYCPV
+612 REAMTEFLNYCPV
-625 IAISGSRT
+625 IAISGSKT
-633 RTYSVESMMEQIKQI
+633 RTYSVEAMMEQIKQI

-663 YNDELLKLD
+663 YNDELLKLE

-683 NIIGASKASKKKK
+683 DIIGASKASKKKK

-712 IDDPEPPKEK
+712 IDDPEPPTPPKD
-722 EPLTKEELEE
+722 LTKEEQEE

-751 GVSIRMPLMIYGANV
+751 GVSIRMPLMIYGADV
-766 PIYEDIDIED
+766 PIEEDIDINS
-776 FVKIVDD
+776 FVDIIDD
-783 ESWKEFMPSGV
+783 ESWKEFMPTGV
-794 TKEIFKEFTKYY
+794 SKKIFTEFTKYY

-826 KETPTRRVIQIAE
+826 RETPTRRVIQIAE

-870 CFYNEK
+870 CFYNDK
-876 FEEDTQEEKHR
+876 FEEDTQEKKHR
-887 LEEPRFVDRGEVT
+887 LEEPRFVDHGEVT
-900 KTVFAENAKILEINS
+900 EAVFAKNSKILEINS

-933 EGMSDDDWTPE
+933 DGMSDDDWTPE
-944 KCQYFWNEVIRDNVY
+944 ECQYFWNEVIRDNVY
-959 VICKTPMAKSITLRT
+959 VICKTPMAKSITRRT
-974 LCGYSDIK
+974 LCGYSDVK

-1004 RVLKGSY
+1004 RVMKGSY

-1023 VVGNPPYQDS
+1023 VVGNPPYQEETDAT
-1033 VSVNNRQGAIY
+1033 RKPPIY
-1044 HYFYDIA
+1044 NYFYDMAFELAPIA
-1051 SELSDRYSLISPARF
+1051 TLVTPARF
-1066 LFNAGLTPK
+1066 LFDAGQTSK
-1075 EWNKKML
+1075 EWNRKML
-1082 NDSNFKVV
+1082 SDEHFKVI
-1090 RYESDATQIF
+1090 RYFENSKDVFDTVD
-1100 PNTEIKGG
+1100 IKGG
-1108 VVITYRDKN
+1108 VAITYHDSN
-1117 IEFGAIEKF
+1117 TNFGAIDIFTAYSELNEIISKVKHMCEPTMDT
-1126 IPDKYLQSI
+1126 IISARGTYRTT
-1135 VSHFKQDEEHNIS
+1135 NI
-1148 SIMYGGRSDLKFN
+1148 FN
-1161 DLFLADYPQSVDDRL
+1161 ADYPDAIERL
-1176 KAIQAEHPKVT
+1176 GKGTGNMLVSNFFEKVPEAIA
-1187 KLGPNEEYELKSPTL
+1187 NETNEPCLR
-1202 DILSY
+1202 ILCR
-1207 AFVET
+1207 V
-1212 KPENADEYYKI
+1212 
-1223 LGLIS
+1223 G
-1228 GKRVYRYIPKKY
+1228 GKRSICNILKKY
-1240 MVPRYPSNNNLDG
+1240 IQPN
-1253 YKVFITK
+1253 KFIDK
-1260 ASGNGSVGEKLS
+1260 YN
-1272 KPVVASPNT
+1272 VASPEANSNGRFGERLT
-1281 SATPTFISIGNF
+1281 VGELLSPEEGATDTFISLGAF
-1293 KTEEEAVNVEKYIR
+1293 D
-1307 TKFARILL
+1307 TKFEALALQKYMKTKFFRALL
-1315 SVLKITQD
+1315 GVKKVTQHC
-1323 IVPSKWAYV
+1323 P
-1332 PMQDFTSKSDID
+1332 PMVWEMIPCQEFSENSDID
-1344 WSKSVHDIDL
+1344 WSKSIHEIDL
-1354 QLYEKYGLNQSEID
+1354 LLYKKYGLSDEEIAF
-1368 YIEDTAESMDPNV
+1368 IESKVKPMDGTSYYESMLKTNYQDIV
-1381 LSEYES
+1381 S
-1387 LLALSYN
+1387 A
-1394 EVVKY
+1394 
-1399 LLKKYGAAKQSY
+1399 LLKKYGSAKHNY
-1411 FKDIACTIKNPKVTR
+1411 FKDTACKIKNPLVTR
-1426 TNEGLYCHHID
+1426 TNEGLFCHHID
-1437 EDKAIMLS
+1437 EDKAIMLC
-1445 NDKFAA
+1445 NDKFAV
-1451 NNPYEYQKADRLVYC
+1451 NNPFEYQKADRLVYC

-1479 ENPNPD
+1479 ENPSPD

-1504 LNDIYSGKEFTED
+1504 LNDIYSGKKFSDE
-1517 WRKNVAEKVKD
+1517 WRKNVADKVKD
-1528 SFDDYIAILRY
+1528 NFDDYIIILRY
-1539 LWNVVEKN
+1539 LWNIVEKN
-1547 PIYKAII
+1547 PVYKAII

-1561 GWDGKVN
+1561 GWDGKVV
-1568 KEVMAALLDGE
+1568 KEVMNALNANE

>member
-1 MERFEQTHKFKLI
+1 MEKFEQTYSYKLI

-20 YDTHKGMLK
+20 YETHKGMLK
-29 VGETTLNTDKK
+29 VGEATLKTDIM
-40 PNELVPNCHDLNQAA
+40 PNELVPNCHTLNQAA

-65 ASMTYKLEYTELARY
+65 ASMSYKLEYTELALKTEFGY
-80 MDCGEPFTLSDKD
+80 SFTFKDKD

-110 ATGEEWFATDLETV
+110 ATGEEWFATDIETV
-124 KAAIKAVKNGKSTLS
+124 KAAIKSVKNGKSTLS
-139 SADVIRETPY
+139 SSDFVRETRQ
-149 ERIDFREEQIDAIE
+149 ETIDFREEQINAIE
-163 KTIKTFKKDDEM
+163 KTLKTFKKDDEM

-181 RFGKTLTALEVIRR
+181 RFGKTLSALEVIRR
-195 SQYRRVIIVTHRPVV
+195 SQYRRVIIATHRPVV
-210 DDGWSEDFKKVFF
+210 DDGWSEDFKKIFF

-239 SAYTFDEKTDY
+239 SAYTFDEKTDA

-260 KDGTYFVYFASIQDL
+260 KDGTYFVYFASVQDL
-275 RGSQKVGGNFNKN
+275 RGSKIVGGKFNKN
-288 NAVFSLDWDLIV
+288 NAVFALDWDLII

-319 LKKDKTKVLALSG
+319 LKKDHTKVLALSG
-332 TPFNLLSKFGEDNVY
+332 TPFNLLDKFGEDNVY

-401 FNFKEFFKVWY
+401 FNFREFFRVWY
-412 KGPNGNRELPKNAT
+412 KGPNGNRELPKNAV
-426 EGKFVHENDIKAFL
+426 EGKFVHENDVNAFL
-440 DLMVREDTDS
+440 NLMVREDTDS

-474 EAKALSELLRN
+474 EAQALSELLRN
-485 HPVFKNFGIAN
+485 HPVFKHFGIAN
-496 VAGEGDRYEEEHS
+496 VAGKGDRYEEEHS
-509 KDALEL
+509 GDALEL
-515 VRDTIKNYDY
+515 VRDTIKNYDH

-607 SQQKH
+607 SQQKR
-612 REAMSEFLNYCPV
+612 REAMTEFLNYCPV
-625 IAISGSRT
+625 IAISGSKT

-683 NIIGASKASKKKK
+683 DIIGASKASKKKK

-712 IDDPEPPKEK
+712 IDDPEPPTPPKD
-722 EPLTKEELEE
+722 LTKEEQEE

-751 GVSIRMPLMIYGANV
+751 GVSIRMPLMIYGADV
-766 PIYEDIDIED
+766 PIEEDIDINS
-776 FVKIVDD
+776 FVDIIDD
-783 ESWKEFMPSGV
+783 ESWKEFMPTGV
-794 TKEIFKEFTKYY
+794 SKKIFTEFTKYY

-826 KETPTRRVIQIAE
+826 RETPTRRVIQIAE

-870 CFYNEK
+870 CFYNDK
-876 FEEDTQEEKHR
+876 FEEDTQEKKHR
-887 LEEPRFVDRGEVT
+887 LEEPRFVDHGEVT
-900 KTVFAENAKILEINS
+900 EAVFAKNSKILEINS

-933 EGMSDDDWTPE
+933 DGMSDDDWTPE
-944 KCQYFWNEVIRDNVY
+944 ECQYFWNEVIRDNVY
-959 VICKTPMAKSITLRT
+959 VICKTPMAKSITRRT
-974 LCGYSDIK
+974 LCGYSDVK

-1004 RVLKGSY
+1004 RVMKGSY

-1023 VVGNPPYQDS
+1023 VVGNPPYQEETDAT
-1033 VSVNNRQGAIY
+1033 RKPPIY
-1044 HYFYDIA
+1044 NYFYDMAFELAPIA
-1051 SELSDRYSLISPARF
+1051 TLVTPARF
-1066 LFNAGLTPK
+1066 LFDAGQTSK
-1075 EWNKKML
+1075 EWNRKML
-1082 NDSNFKVV
+1082 SDEHFKVI
-1090 RYESDATQIF
+1090 RYFENSKDVFDTVD
-1100 PNTEIKGG
+1100 IKGG
-1108 VVITYRDKN
+1108 VAITYHDSN
-1117 IEFGAIEKF
+1117 TNFGAIDIFTAYSELNEIISKVKHMCEPTMDT
-1126 IPDKYLQSI
+1126 IISARGTYRTT
-1135 VSHFKQDEEHNIS
+1135 NI
-1148 SIMYGGRSDLKFN
+1148 FN
-1161 DLFLADYPQSVDDRL
+1161 ADYPDAIERL
-1176 KAIQAEHPKVT
+1176 GKGTGNMLVSNFFEKVPEAIA
-1187 KLGPNEEYELKSPTL
+1187 NETNEPCLR
-1202 DILSY
+1202 ILCR
-1207 AFVET
+1207 V
-1212 KPENADEYYKI
+1212 
-1223 LGLIS
+1223 G
-1228 GKRVYRYIPKKY
+1228 GKRSICNILKKY
-1240 MVPRYPSNNNLDG
+1240 IQPN
-1253 YKVFITK
+1253 KFIDK
-1260 ASGNGSVGEKLS
+1260 YN
-1272 KPVVASPNT
+1272 VASPEANSNGRFGERLT
-1281 SATPTFISIGNF
+1281 VGELLSPEEGATDTFISLGAF
-1293 KTEEEAVNVEKYIR
+1293 D
-1307 TKFARILL
+1307 TKFEALALQKYMKTKFFRALL
-1315 SVLKITQD
+1315 GVKKVTQHC
-1323 IVPSKWAYV
+1323 P
-1332 PMQDFTSKSDID
+1332 PMVWEMIPCQEFSENSDID
-1344 WSKSVHDIDL
+1344 WSKSIHEIDL
-1354 QLYEKYGLNQSEID
+1354 LLYKKYGLSDEEIAF
-1368 YIEDTAESMDPNV
+1368 IESKVKPMDGTSYYESMLKTNYQDIV
-1381 LSEYES
+1381 S
-1387 LLALSYN
+1387 A
-1394 EVVKY
+1394 
-1399 LLKKYGAAKQSY
+1399 LLKKYGSAKHNY
-1411 FKDIACTIKNPKVTR
+1411 FKDTACKIKNPLVTR
-1426 TNEGLYCHHID
+1426 TNEGLFCHHID
-1437 EDKAIMLS
+1437 EDKAIMLC
-1445 NDKFAA
+1445 NDKFAV
-1451 NNPYEYQKADRLVYC
+1451 NNPFEYQKADRLVYC

-1479 ENPNPD
+1479 ENPSPD

-1504 LNDIYSGKEFTED
+1504 LNDIYSGKKFSDE
-1517 WRKNVAEKVKD
+1517 WRKNVADKVKD
-1528 SFDDYIAILRY
+1528 NFDDYIIILRY
-1539 LWNVVEKN
+1539 LWNIVEKN
-1547 PIYKAII
+1547 PVYKAII

-1561 GWDGKVN
+1561 GWDGKVV
-1568 KEVMAALLDGE
+1568 KEVMNALNTNE

>member
-1 MERFEQTHKFKLI
+1 MEKFEQTYSYKLI

-20 YDTHKGMLK
+20 YETHKGMLK
-29 VGETTLNTDKK
+29 VGEATLKTDIM
-40 PNELVPNCHDLNQAA
+40 PNELVPNCHTLNQAA

-65 ASMTYKLEYTELARY
+65 ASMSYKLEYTELALKTEFGY
-80 MDCGEPFTLSDKD
+80 SFTFKDKD

-110 ATGEEWFATDLETV
+110 ATGEEWFATDIETV
-124 KAAIKAVKNGKSTLS
+124 KAAIKSVKNGKSTLS
-139 SADVIRETPY
+139 SSDFVRETRQ
-149 ERIDFREEQIDAIE
+149 ETIDFREEQINAIE
-163 KTIKTFKKDDEM
+163 KTLKTFKKDDEM

-181 RFGKTLTALEVIRR
+181 RFGKTLSALEVIRR
-195 SQYRRVIIVTHRPVV
+195 SQYRRVIIATHRPVV
-210 DDGWSEDFKKVFF
+210 DDGWSEDFKKIFF

-239 SAYTFDEKTDY
+239 SAYTFDEKTDA

-260 KDGTYFVYFASIQDL
+260 KDGTYFVYFASVQDL
-275 RGSQKVGGNFNKN
+275 RGSKIVGGKFNKN
-288 NAVFSLDWDLIV
+288 NAVFALDWDLII

-319 LKKDKTKVLALSG
+319 LKKDHTKVLALSG
-332 TPFNLLSKFGEDNVY
+332 TPFNLLDKFGEDNVY

-401 FNFKEFFKVWY
+401 FNFREFFRVWY
-412 KGPNGNRELPKNAT
+412 KGPNGNRELPKNAV
-426 EGKFVHENDIKAFL
+426 EGKFVHENDVNAFL
-440 DLMVREDTDS
+440 NLMVREDTDS

-474 EAKALSELLRN
+474 EAQALSELLRN
-485 HPVFKNFGIAN
+485 HPVFKHFGIAN
-496 VAGEGDRYEEEHS
+496 VAGKGDRYEEEHS
-509 KDALEL
+509 GDALEL
-515 VRDTIKNYDY
+515 VRDTIKNYDH

-607 SQQKH
+607 SQQKR
-612 REAMSEFLNYCPV
+612 REAMTEFLNYCPV
-625 IAISGSRT
+625 IAISGSKT

-683 NIIGASKASKKKK
+683 DIIGASKAYKKKK

-712 IDDPEPPKEK
+712 IDDPEPPTPPKD
-722 EPLTKEELEE
+722 LTKEEQEE

-751 GVSIRMPLMIYGANV
+751 GVSIRMPLMIYGADV
-766 PIYEDIDIED
+766 PIEEDIDINS
-776 FVKIVDD
+776 FVDIIDD
-783 ESWKEFMPSGV
+783 ESWKEFMPTGV
-794 TKEIFKEFTKYY
+794 SKKIFTEFTKYY

-826 KETPTRRVIQIAE
+826 RETPTRRVIQIAE

-870 CFYNEK
+870 CFYNDK
-876 FEEDTQEEKHR
+876 FEEDTQEKKHR
-887 LEEPRFVDRGEVT
+887 LEEPRFVDHGEVT
-900 KTVFAENAKILEINS
+900 EAVFAKNSKILEINS

-933 EGMSDDDWTPE
+933 DGMSDDDWTPE
-944 KCQYFWNEVIRDNVY
+944 ECQYFWNEVIRDNVY
-959 VICKTPMAKSITLRT
+959 VICKTPMAKSITRRT
-974 LCGYSDIK
+974 LCGYSDVK

-1004 RVLKGSY
+1004 RVMKGSY

-1023 VVGNPPYQDS
+1023 VVGNPPYQEETDAT
-1033 VSVNNRQGAIY
+1033 RKPPIY
-1044 HYFYDIA
+1044 NYFYDMAFELAPIA
-1051 SELSDRYSLISPARF
+1051 TLVTPARF
-1066 LFNAGLTPK
+1066 LFDAGQTSK
-1075 EWNKKML
+1075 EWNRKML
-1082 NDSNFKVV
+1082 SDEHFKVI
-1090 RYESDATQIF
+1090 RYFENSKDVFDTVD
-1100 PNTEIKGG
+1100 IKGG
-1108 VVITYRDKN
+1108 VAITYHDSN
-1117 IEFGAIEKF
+1117 TNFGAIDIFTAYSELNEIISKVKHMCEPTMDT
-1126 IPDKYLQSI
+1126 IISARGTYRTT
-1135 VSHFKQDEEHNIS
+1135 NI
-1148 SIMYGGRSDLKFN
+1148 FN
-1161 DLFLADYPQSVDDRL
+1161 ADYPDAIERL
-1176 KAIQAEHPKVT
+1176 GKGTGNMLVSNFFEKVPEAIA
-1187 KLGPNEEYELKSPTL
+1187 NETNEPCLR
-1202 DILSY
+1202 ILCR
-1207 AFVET
+1207 V
-1212 KPENADEYYKI
+1212 
-1223 LGLIS
+1223 G
-1228 GKRVYRYIPKKY
+1228 GKRSICNILKKY
-1240 MVPRYPSNNNLDG
+1240 IQPN
-1253 YKVFITK
+1253 KFIDK
-1260 ASGNGSVGEKLS
+1260 YN
-1272 KPVVASPNT
+1272 VASPEANSNGRFGERLT
-1281 SATPTFISIGNF
+1281 VGELLSPEEGATDTFISLGAF
-1293 KTEEEAVNVEKYIR
+1293 D
-1307 TKFARILL
+1307 TKFEALALQKYMKTKFFRALL
-1315 SVLKITQD
+1315 GVKKVTQHC
-1323 IVPSKWAYV
+1323 P
-1332 PMQDFTSKSDID
+1332 PMVWEMIPCQEFSENSDID
-1344 WSKSVHDIDL
+1344 WSKSIHEIDL
-1354 QLYEKYGLNQSEID
+1354 LLYKKYGLSDEEIAF
-1368 YIEDTAESMDPNV
+1368 IESKVKPMDGTSYYESMLKTNYQDIV
-1381 LSEYES
+1381 S
-1387 LLALSYN
+1387 A
-1394 EVVKY
+1394 
-1399 LLKKYGAAKQSY
+1399 LLKKYGSAKHNY
-1411 FKDIACTIKNPKVTR
+1411 FKDTACKIKNPLVTR
-1426 TNEGLYCHHID
+1426 TNEGLFCHHID
-1437 EDKAIMLS
+1437 EDKAIMLC
-1445 NDKFAA
+1445 NDKFAV
-1451 NNPYEYQKADRLVYC
+1451 NNPFEYQKADRLVYC

-1479 ENPNPD
+1479 ENPSPD

-1504 LNDIYSGKEFTED
+1504 LNDIYSGKKFSDE
-1517 WRKNVAEKVKD
+1517 WRKNVADKVKD
-1528 SFDDYIAILRY
+1528 NFDDYIIVLRY
-1539 LWNVVEKN
+1539 LWNIVEKN
-1547 PIYKAII
+1547 PVYKAII

-1561 GWDGKVN
+1561 GWDGKVV
-1568 KEVMAALLDGE
+1568 KEVMNALNANE

>member
-1 MERFEQTHKFKLI
+1 MEKFEQTYSYKLI

-20 YDTHKGMLK
+20 YETHKGMLK
-29 VGETTLNTDKK
+29 VGEATLKTDIM
-40 PNELVPNCHDLNQAA
+40 PNELVPNCHTLNQAA

-65 ASMTYKLEYTELARY
+65 ASMSYKLEYTELALKTEFGY
-80 MDCGEPFTLSDKD
+80 SFTFKDKD

-110 ATGEEWFATDLETV
+110 ATGEEWFATDIETV
-124 KAAIKAVKNGKSTLS
+124 KAAIKSVKNGKSTLS
-139 SADVIRETPY
+139 SSDFVRETRQ
-149 ERIDFREEQIDAIE
+149 ETIDFREEQINAIE
-163 KTIKTFKKDDEM
+163 KTLKTFKKDDEM

-181 RFGKTLTALEVIRR
+181 RFGKTLSALEVIRR
-195 SQYRRVIIVTHRPVV
+195 SQYRRVIIATHRPVV
-210 DDGWSEDFKKVFF
+210 DDGWSEDFKKIFF

-239 SAYTFDEKTDY
+239 SAYTFDEKTDA

-260 KDGTYFVYFASIQDL
+260 KDGTYFVYFASVQDL
-275 RGSQKVGGNFNKN
+275 RGSKIVGGKFNKN
-288 NAVFSLDWDLIV
+288 NAVFALDWDLII

-319 LKKDKTKVLALSG
+319 LKKDHTKVLALSG
-332 TPFNLLSKFGEDNVY
+332 TPFNLLDKFGEDNVY

-401 FNFKEFFKVWY
+401 FNFREFFRVWY
-412 KGPNGNRELPKNAT
+412 KGPNGNRELPKNAV
-426 EGKFVHENDIKAFL
+426 EGKFVHENDVNAFL
-440 DLMVREDTDS
+440 NLMVREDTDS

-474 EAKALSELLRN
+474 EAQALSELLRN
-485 HPVFKNFGIAN
+485 HPVFKYFGIAN
-496 VAGEGDRYEEEHS
+496 VAGKGDRYEEEHS
-509 KDALEL
+509 GDALEL
-515 VRDTIKNYDY
+515 VRDTIKNYDH

-607 SQQKH
+607 SQQKR
-612 REAMSEFLNYCPV
+612 REAMTEFLNYCPV
-625 IAISGSRT
+625 IAISGSKT

-683 NIIGASKASKKKK
+683 DIIGASKASKKKK

-712 IDDPEPPKEK
+712 IDDPEPPTPPKD
-722 EPLTKEELEE
+722 LTKEEQEE

-751 GVSIRMPLMIYGANV
+751 GVSIRMPLMIYGADV
-766 PIYEDIDIED
+766 PIEEDIDINS
-776 FVKIVDD
+776 FVDIIDD
-783 ESWKEFMPSGV
+783 ESWKEFMPTGV
-794 TKEIFKEFTKYY
+794 SKKIFTEFTKYY

-826 KETPTRRVIQIAE
+826 RETPTRRVIQIAE

-870 CFYNEK
+870 CFYNDK
-876 FEEDTQEEKHR
+876 FEEDTQEKKHR
-887 LEEPRFVDRGEVT
+887 LEEPRFVDHGEVT
-900 KTVFAENAKILEINS
+900 EAVFAKNSKILEINS

-933 EGMSDDDWTPE
+933 DGMSDDDWTPE
-944 KCQYFWNEVIRDNVY
+944 ECQYFWNEVIRDNVY
-959 VICKTPMAKSITLRT
+959 VICKTPMAKSITRRT
-974 LCGYSDIK
+974 LCGYSDVK

-1004 RVLKGSY
+1004 RVMKGSY

-1023 VVGNPPYQDS
+1023 VVGNPPYQEETDAT
-1033 VSVNNRQGAIY
+1033 RKPPIY
-1044 HYFYDIA
+1044 NYFYDMAFELAPIA
-1051 SELSDRYSLISPARF
+1051 TLVTPARF
-1066 LFNAGLTPK
+1066 LFDAGQTSK
-1075 EWNKKML
+1075 EWNRKML
-1082 NDSNFKVV
+1082 SDEHFKVI
-1090 RYESDATQIF
+1090 RYFENSKDVFDTVD
-1100 PNTEIKGG
+1100 IKGG
-1108 VVITYRDKN
+1108 VAITYHDSN
-1117 IEFGAIEKF
+1117 TNFGAIDIFTAYSELNEIISKVKHMCEPTMDT
-1126 IPDKYLQSI
+1126 IISARGTYRTT
-1135 VSHFKQDEEHNIS
+1135 NI
-1148 SIMYGGRSDLKFN
+1148 FN
-1161 DLFLADYPQSVDDRL
+1161 ADYPDAIERL
-1176 KAIQAEHPKVT
+1176 GKGTGNMLVSNFFEKVPEAIA
-1187 KLGPNEEYELKSPTL
+1187 NETNEPCLR
-1202 DILSY
+1202 ILCR
-1207 AFVET
+1207 V
-1212 KPENADEYYKI
+1212 
-1223 LGLIS
+1223 G
-1228 GKRVYRYIPKKY
+1228 GKRSICNILKKY
-1240 MVPRYPSNNNLDG
+1240 IQPN
-1253 YKVFITK
+1253 KFIDK
-1260 ASGNGSVGEKLS
+1260 YN
-1272 KPVVASPNT
+1272 VASPEANSNGRFGERLT
-1281 SATPTFISIGNF
+1281 VGELLSPEEGATDTFISLGAF
-1293 KTEEEAVNVEKYIR
+1293 D
-1307 TKFARILL
+1307 TKFEALALQKYMKTKFFRALL
-1315 SVLKITQD
+1315 GVKKVTQHC
-1323 IVPSKWAYV
+1323 P
-1332 PMQDFTSKSDID
+1332 PMVWEMIPCQEFSENSDID
-1344 WSKSVHDIDL
+1344 WSKSIHEIDL
-1354 QLYEKYGLNQSEID
+1354 LLYKKYGLSDEEIAF
-1368 YIEDTAESMDPNV
+1368 IESKVKPMDGTSYYESMLKTNYQDIV
-1381 LSEYES
+1381 S
-1387 LLALSYN
+1387 A
-1394 EVVKY
+1394 
-1399 LLKKYGAAKQSY
+1399 LLKKYGSAKHNY
-1411 FKDIACTIKNPKVTR
+1411 FKDTACKIKNPLVTR
-1426 TNEGLYCHHID
+1426 TNEGLFCHHID
-1437 EDKAIMLS
+1437 EDKAIMLC
-1445 NDKFAA
+1445 NDKFAV
-1451 NNPYEYQKADRLVYC
+1451 NNPFEYQKADRLVYC

-1479 ENPNPD
+1479 ENPSPD

-1504 LNDIYSGKEFTED
+1504 LNDIYSGKKFSDE
-1517 WRKNVAEKVKD
+1517 WRKNVADKVKD
-1528 SFDDYIAILRY
+1528 NFDDYIIILRY
-1539 LWNVVEKN
+1539 LWNIVEKN
-1547 PIYKAII
+1547 PVYKAII

-1561 GWDGKVN
+1561 GWDDKVV
-1568 KEVMAALLDGE
+1568 KEVMNALNANE

>member
-1 MERFEQTHKFKLI
+1 MEKFEQTYSYKLI

-20 YDTHKGMLK
+20 YETHKGMLK
-29 VGETTLNTDKK
+29 VGEATLKTDIM
-40 PNELVPNCHDLNQAA
+40 PNELVPNCHTLNQAA

-65 ASMTYKLEYTELARY
+65 ASMSYKLEYTELALKTEFGY
-80 MDCGEPFTLSDKD
+80 SFTFKDKD

-110 ATGEEWFATDLETV
+110 ATGEEWFATDIETV
-124 KAAIKAVKNGKSTLS
+124 KAAIKSVKNGKSTLS
-139 SADVIRETPY
+139 SSDFVRETRQ
-149 ERIDFREEQIDAIE
+149 ETIDFREEQINAIE
-163 KTIKTFKKDDEM
+163 KTLKTFKKDDEM

-181 RFGKTLTALEVIRR
+181 RFGKTLSALEVIRR
-195 SQYRRVIIVTHRPVV
+195 SQYRRVIIATHRPVV
-210 DDGWSEDFKKVFF
+210 DDGWSEDFKKIFF

-239 SAYTFDEKTDY
+239 SAYTFDEKTDA

-260 KDGTYFVYFASIQDL
+260 KDGTYFVYFASVQDL
-275 RGSQKVGGNFNKN
+275 RGSKIVGGKFNKN
-288 NAVFSLDWDLIV
+288 NAVFALDWDLII

-319 LKKDKTKVLALSG
+319 LKKDHTKVLALSG
-332 TPFNLLSKFGEDNVY
+332 TPFNLLDKFGEDNVY

-401 FNFKEFFKVWY
+401 FNFREFFRVWY
-412 KGPNGNRELPKNAT
+412 KGPNGNRELPKNAV
-426 EGKFVHENDIKAFL
+426 EGKFVHENDVNAFL
-440 DLMVREDTDS
+440 NLMVREDTDS

-474 EAKALSELLRN
+474 EAQALSELLRN
-485 HPVFKNFGIAN
+485 HPVFKHFGIAN
-496 VAGEGDRYEEEHS
+496 VAGKGDRYEEEHS
-509 KDALEL
+509 GDALEL
-515 VRDTIKNYDY
+515 VRDTIKNYDH

-607 SQQKH
+607 SQQKR
-612 REAMSEFLNYCPV
+612 REAMTEFLNYCPV
-625 IAISGSRT
+625 IAISGSKT

-683 NIIGASKASKKKK
+683 DIIGASKASKKKK

-712 IDDPEPPKEK
+712 IDDPEPPTPPKD
-722 EPLTKEELEE
+722 LTKEEQEE

-751 GVSIRMPLMIYGANV
+751 GVSIRMPLMIYGADV
-766 PIYEDIDIED
+766 PIEEDIDINS
-776 FVKIVDD
+776 FVDIIDD
-783 ESWKEFMPSGV
+783 ESWKEFMPTGV
-794 TKEIFKEFTKYY
+794 SKKIFTEFTKYY

-826 KETPTRRVIQIAE
+826 RETPTRRVIQIAE

-870 CFYNEK
+870 CFYNDK
-876 FEEDTQEEKHR
+876 FEEDTQEKKHR
-887 LEEPRFVDRGEVT
+887 LEEPRFVDHGEVT
-900 KTVFAENAKILEINS
+900 EVVFAKNSKILEINS

-933 EGMSDDDWTPE
+933 DGMSDDDWTPE
-944 KCQYFWNEVIRDNVY
+944 ECQYFWNEVIRDNVY
-959 VICKTPMAKSITLRT
+959 VICKTPMAKSITRRT
-974 LCGYSDIK
+974 LCGYSDGK

-1004 RVLKGSY
+1004 RVMKGSY

-1023 VVGNPPYQDS
+1023 VVGNPPYQEETDAT
-1033 VSVNNRQGAIY
+1033 RKPPIY
-1044 HYFYDIA
+1044 NYFYDMAFELAPIA
-1051 SELSDRYSLISPARF
+1051 TLVTPARF
-1066 LFNAGLTPK
+1066 LFDAGQTSK
-1075 EWNKKML
+1075 EWNRKML
-1082 NDSNFKVV
+1082 SDEHFKVI
-1090 RYESDATQIF
+1090 RYFENSKDVFDTVD
-1100 PNTEIKGG
+1100 IKGG
-1108 VVITYRDKN
+1108 VAITYHDSN
-1117 IEFGAIEKF
+1117 TNFGAIDIFTAYSELNEIISKVKHMCEPTMDT
-1126 IPDKYLQSI
+1126 IISARGTYRTT
-1135 VSHFKQDEEHNIS
+1135 NI
-1148 SIMYGGRSDLKFN
+1148 FN
-1161 DLFLADYPQSVDDRL
+1161 ADYPDAIERL
-1176 KAIQAEHPKVT
+1176 GKGTGNMLVSNFFEKVPEAIA
-1187 KLGPNEEYELKSPTL
+1187 NETNEPCLR
-1202 DILSY
+1202 ILCR
-1207 AFVET
+1207 V
-1212 KPENADEYYKI
+1212 
-1223 LGLIS
+1223 G
-1228 GKRVYRYIPKKY
+1228 GKRSICNILKKY
-1240 MVPRYPSNNNLDG
+1240 IQPN
-1253 YKVFITK
+1253 KFIDK
-1260 ASGNGSVGEKLS
+1260 YN
-1272 KPVVASPNT
+1272 VASPEANSNGRFGERLT
-1281 SATPTFISIGNF
+1281 VGELLSPEEGATDTFISLGAF
-1293 KTEEEAVNVEKYIR
+1293 D
-1307 TKFARILL
+1307 TKFEALALQKYMKTKFFRALL
-1315 SVLKITQD
+1315 GVKKVTQHC
-1323 IVPSKWAYV
+1323 P
-1332 PMQDFTSKSDID
+1332 PMVWEMIPCQEFSENSDID
-1344 WSKSVHDIDL
+1344 WSKSIHEIDL
-1354 QLYEKYGLNQSEID
+1354 LLYKKYGLSDEEIAF
-1368 YIEDTAESMDPNV
+1368 IESKVKPMDGTSYYESMLKTNYQDIV
-1381 LSEYES
+1381 S
-1387 LLALSYN
+1387 A
-1394 EVVKY
+1394 
-1399 LLKKYGAAKQSY
+1399 LLKKYGSAKHNY
-1411 FKDIACTIKNPKVTR
+1411 FKDTACKIKNPLVTR
-1426 TNEGLYCHHID
+1426 TNEGLFCHHID
-1437 EDKAIMLS
+1437 EDKAIMLC
-1445 NDKFAA
+1445 NDKFAV
-1451 NNPYEYQKADRLVYC
+1451 NNPFEYQKADRLVYC

-1479 ENPNPD
+1479 ENPSPD

-1504 LNDIYSGKEFTED
+1504 LNDIYSGKKFSDE
-1517 WRKNVAEKVKD
+1517 WRKNVADKVKD
-1528 SFDDYIAILRY
+1528 NFDDYIIILRY
-1539 LWNVVEKN
+1539 LWNIVEKN
-1547 PIYKAII
+1547 PVYKAII

-1561 GWDGKVN
+1561 GWDGKVV
-1568 KEVMAALLDGE
+1568 KEVMNALNANE

>member
-1 MERFEQTHKFKLI
+1 MEKFEQTYSYKLI

-20 YDTHKGMLK
+20 YETHKGMLK
-29 VGETTLNTDKK
+29 VGEATLKTDIM
-40 PNELVPNCHDLNQAA
+40 PNELVPNCHTLNQAA

-65 ASMTYKLEYTELARY
+65 ASMSYKLEYTELALKTEFGY
-80 MDCGEPFTLSDKD
+80 SFTFKDKD

-110 ATGEEWFATDLETV
+110 ATGEEWFATDIETV
-124 KAAIKAVKNGKSTLS
+124 KAAIKSVKNGKSTLS
-139 SADVIRETPY
+139 SSDFVRETRQ
-149 ERIDFREEQIDAIE
+149 ETIDFREEQINAIE
-163 KTIKTFKKDDEM
+163 KTLKTFKKDDEM

-181 RFGKTLTALEVIRR
+181 RFGKTLSALEVIRR
-195 SQYRRVIIVTHRPVV
+195 SQYRRVIIATHRPVV
-210 DDGWSEDFKKVFF
+210 DDGWSEDFKKIFF

-239 SAYTFDEKTDY
+239 SAYTFDEKTDA

-260 KDGTYFVYFASIQDL
+260 KDGTYFVYFASVQDL
-275 RGSQKVGGNFNKN
+275 RGSKIVGGKFNKN
-288 NAVFSLDWDLIV
+288 NAVFALDWDLII

-319 LKKDKTKVLALSG
+319 LKKDHTKVLALSG
-332 TPFNLLSKFGEDNVY
+332 TPFNLLDKFGEDNVY

-401 FNFKEFFKVWY
+401 FNFREFFRVWY
-412 KGPNGNRELPKNAT
+412 KGPNGNRELPKNAV
-426 EGKFVHENDIKAFL
+426 EGKFVHENDVNAFL
-440 DLMVREDTDS
+440 NLMVREDTDS

-474 EAKALSELLRN
+474 EAQALSELLRN
-485 HPVFKNFGIAN
+485 HPVFKHFGIAN
-496 VAGEGDRYEEEHS
+496 VAGKGDRYEEEHS
-509 KDALEL
+509 GDALEL
-515 VRDTIKNYDY
+515 VRDTIKNYDH

-607 SQQKH
+607 SQQKR
-612 REAMSEFLNYCPV
+612 REAMTEFLNYCPV
-625 IAISGSRT
+625 IAISGSKT

-683 NIIGASKASKKKK
+683 DIIGASKASKKKK

-712 IDDPEPPKEK
+712 IDDPEPPTPPKD
-722 EPLTKEELEE
+722 LTKEEQEA

-751 GVSIRMPLMIYGANV
+751 GVSIRMPLMIYGADV
-766 PIYEDIDIED
+766 PIEEDIDINS
-776 FVKIVDD
+776 FVDIIDD
-783 ESWKEFMPSGV
+783 ESWKEFMPTGV
-794 TKEIFKEFTKYY
+794 SKKIFTEFTKYY

-826 KETPTRRVIQIAE
+826 RETPTRRVIQIAE

-870 CFYNEK
+870 CFYNDK
-876 FEEDTQEEKHR
+876 FEEDTQEKKHR
-887 LEEPRFVDRGEVT
+887 LEEPRFVDHGEVT
-900 KTVFAENAKILEINS
+900 EAVFAKNSKILEINS

-933 EGMSDDDWTPE
+933 DGMSDDDWTPE
-944 KCQYFWNEVIRDNVY
+944 ECQYFWNEVIRDNVY
-959 VICKTPMAKSITLRT
+959 VICKTPMAKSITRRT
-974 LCGYSDIK
+974 LCGYSDVK

-1004 RVLKGSY
+1004 RVMKGSY

-1023 VVGNPPYQDS
+1023 VVGNPPYQEETDAT
-1033 VSVNNRQGAIY
+1033 RKPPIY
-1044 HYFYDIA
+1044 NYFYDMAFELAPIA
-1051 SELSDRYSLISPARF
+1051 TLVTPARF
-1066 LFNAGLTPK
+1066 LFDAGQTSK
-1075 EWNKKML
+1075 EWNRKML
-1082 NDSNFKVV
+1082 SDEHFKVI
-1090 RYESDATQIF
+1090 RYFENSKDVFDTVD
-1100 PNTEIKGG
+1100 IKGG
-1108 VVITYRDKN
+1108 VAITYHDSN
-1117 IEFGAIEKF
+1117 TNFGAIDIFTAYSELNEIISKVKHMCEPTMDT
-1126 IPDKYLQSI
+1126 IISARGTYRTT
-1135 VSHFKQDEEHNIS
+1135 NI
-1148 SIMYGGRSDLKFN
+1148 FN
-1161 DLFLADYPQSVDDRL
+1161 ADYPDAIERL
-1176 KAIQAEHPKVT
+1176 GKGTGNMLVSNFFEKVPEAIA
-1187 KLGPNEEYELKSPTL
+1187 NETNEPCLR
-1202 DILSY
+1202 ILCR
-1207 AFVET
+1207 V
-1212 KPENADEYYKI
+1212 
-1223 LGLIS
+1223 G
-1228 GKRVYRYIPKKY
+1228 GKRSICNILKKY
-1240 MVPRYPSNNNLDG
+1240 IQPN
-1253 YKVFITK
+1253 KFIDK
-1260 ASGNGSVGEKLS
+1260 YN
-1272 KPVVASPNT
+1272 VASPEANSNGRFGERLT
-1281 SATPTFISIGNF
+1281 VGELLSPEEGATDTFISLGAF
-1293 KTEEEAVNVEKYIR
+1293 D
-1307 TKFARILL
+1307 TKFEALALQKYMKTKFFRALL
-1315 SVLKITQD
+1315 GVKKVTQHC
-1323 IVPSKWAYV
+1323 P
-1332 PMQDFTSKSDID
+1332 PMVWEMIPCQEFSENSDID
-1344 WSKSVHDIDL
+1344 WSKSIHEIDL
-1354 QLYEKYGLNQSEID
+1354 LLYKKYGLSDEEIAF
-1368 YIEDTAESMDPNV
+1368 IESKVKPMDGTSYYESMLKTNYQDIV
-1381 LSEYES
+1381 S
-1387 LLALSYN
+1387 A
-1394 EVVKY
+1394 
-1399 LLKKYGAAKQSY
+1399 LLKKYGSAKHNY
-1411 FKDIACTIKNPKVTR
+1411 FKDTACKIKNPLVTR
-1426 TNEGLYCHHID
+1426 TNEGLFCHHID
-1437 EDKAIMLS
+1437 EDKAIMLC
-1445 NDKFAA
+1445 NDKFAV
-1451 NNPYEYQKADRLVYC
+1451 NNPFEYQKADRLVYC

-1479 ENPNPD
+1479 ENPSPD

-1504 LNDIYSGKEFTED
+1504 LNDIYSGKKFSDE
-1517 WRKNVAEKVKD
+1517 WRKNVADKVKD
-1528 SFDDYIAILRY
+1528 NFDDYIIILRY
-1539 LWNVVEKN
+1539 LWNIVEKN
-1547 PIYKAII
+1547 PVYKAII

-1561 GWDGKVN
+1561 GWDGKVV
-1568 KEVMAALLDGE
+1568 KEVMNALNANE

>member
-1 MERFEQTHKFKLI
+1 MEKFEQTYSYKLI

-20 YDTHKGMLK
+20 YETHKGMLK
-29 VGETTLNTDKK
+29 VGEATLKTDIM
-40 PNELVPNCHDLNQAA
+40 PNELVPNCHTLNQAA

-65 ASMTYKLEYTELARY
+65 ASMSYKLEYTELALKTEFGY
-80 MDCGEPFTLSDKD
+80 SFTFKDKD

-110 ATGEEWFATDLETV
+110 ATGEEWFATDIETV
-124 KAAIKAVKNGKSTLS
+124 KAAIKSVKNGKSTLS
-139 SADVIRETPY
+139 SSDFVRETRQ
-149 ERIDFREEQIDAIE
+149 ETIDFREEQINAIE
-163 KTIKTFKKDDEM
+163 KTLKTFKKDDEM

-181 RFGKTLTALEVIRR
+181 RFGKTLSALEVIRR
-195 SQYRRVIIVTHRPVV
+195 SQYRRVIIATHRPVV
-210 DDGWSEDFKKVFF
+210 DDGWSEDFKKIFF

-239 SAYTFDEKTDY
+239 SAYTFDEKTDA

-260 KDGTYFVYFASIQDL
+260 KDGTYFVYFASVQDL
-275 RGSQKVGGNFNKN
+275 RGSKIVGGKFNKN
-288 NAVFSLDWDLIV
+288 NAVFALDWDLII

-319 LKKDKTKVLALSG
+319 LKKDHTKVLALSG
-332 TPFNLLSKFGEDNVY
+332 TPFNLLDKFGEDNVY

-401 FNFKEFFKVWY
+401 FNFREFFRVWY
-412 KGPNGNRELPKNAT
+412 KGPNGNRELPKNAV
-426 EGKFVHENDIKAFL
+426 EGKFVHENDVNAFL
-440 DLMVREDTDS
+440 NLMVREDTDS

-474 EAKALSELLRN
+474 EAQALSELLRN
-485 HPVFKNFGIAN
+485 HPVFKHFGIAN
-496 VAGEGDRYEEEHS
+496 VAGKGDRYEEEHS
-509 KDALEL
+509 GDALEL
-515 VRDTIKNYDY
+515 VRDTIKNYDH

-607 SQQKH
+607 SQQKR
-612 REAMSEFLNYCPV
+612 REAMTEFLNYCPV
-625 IAISGSRT
+625 IAISGSKT

-683 NIIGASKASKKKK
+683 DIIGASKASKKKK

-712 IDDPEPPKEK
+712 IDDPEPPTPPKD
-722 EPLTKEELEE
+722 LTKEEQEE

-751 GVSIRMPLMIYGANV
+751 GVSIRMPLMIYGADV
-766 PIYEDIDIED
+766 PIEEDIDINS
-776 FVKIVDD
+776 FVDIIDD
-783 ESWKEFMPSGV
+783 ESWKEFMPTGV
-794 TKEIFKEFTKYY
+794 SKKIFTEFTKYY

-826 KETPTRRVIQIAE
+826 RETPTRRVIQIAE

-870 CFYNEK
+870 CFYNDK
-876 FEEDTQEEKHR
+876 FEEDTQEKKNR
-887 LEEPRFVDRGEVT
+887 LEEPRFVDHGEVT
-900 KTVFAENAKILEINS
+900 EAVFAKNSKILEINS

-933 EGMSDDDWTPE
+933 DGMSDDDWTPE
-944 KCQYFWNEVIRDNVY
+944 ECQYFWNEVIRDNVY
-959 VICKTPMAKSITLRT
+959 VICKTPMAKSITRRT
-974 LCGYSDIK
+974 LCGYSDVK

-1004 RVLKGSY
+1004 RVMKGSY

-1023 VVGNPPYQDS
+1023 VVGNPPYQEETDAT
-1033 VSVNNRQGAIY
+1033 RKPPIY
-1044 HYFYDIA
+1044 NYFYDMAFELAPIA
-1051 SELSDRYSLISPARF
+1051 TLVTPARF
-1066 LFNAGLTPK
+1066 LFDAGQTSK
-1075 EWNKKML
+1075 EWNRKML
-1082 NDSNFKVV
+1082 SDEHFKVI
-1090 RYESDATQIF
+1090 RYFENSKDVFDTVD
-1100 PNTEIKGG
+1100 IKGG
-1108 VVITYRDKN
+1108 VAITYHDSN
-1117 IEFGAIEKF
+1117 TNFGAIDIFTAYSELNEIISKVKHMREPTMDT
-1126 IPDKYLQSI
+1126 IISARGTYRTT
-1135 VSHFKQDEEHNIS
+1135 NI
-1148 SIMYGGRSDLKFN
+1148 FN
-1161 DLFLADYPQSVDDRL
+1161 ADYPDAIERL
-1176 KAIQAEHPKVT
+1176 GKGTGNMLVSNFFEKVPEAIA
-1187 KLGPNEEYELKSPTL
+1187 NETNEPCLR
-1202 DILSY
+1202 ILCR
-1207 AFVET
+1207 V
-1212 KPENADEYYKI
+1212 
-1223 LGLIS
+1223 G
-1228 GKRVYRYIPKKY
+1228 GKRSICNILKKY
-1240 MVPRYPSNNNLDG
+1240 IQPN
-1253 YKVFITK
+1253 KFIDK
-1260 ASGNGSVGEKLS
+1260 YN
-1272 KPVVASPNT
+1272 VASPEANSNGRFGERLT
-1281 SATPTFISIGNF
+1281 IGELLSPEEGATDTFISLGAF
-1293 KTEEEAVNVEKYIR
+1293 D
-1307 TKFARILL
+1307 TKFEALALQKYMKTKFFRALL
-1315 SVLKITQD
+1315 GVKKVTQHC
-1323 IVPSKWAYV
+1323 P
-1332 PMQDFTSKSDID
+1332 PMVWEMIPCQEFSENSDID
-1344 WSKSVHDIDL
+1344 WSKSIHEIDL
-1354 QLYEKYGLNQSEID
+1354 LLYKKYGLSDEEIAF
-1368 YIEDTAESMDPNV
+1368 IESKVKPMDGTSYYESMLKTNYQDIV
-1381 LSEYES
+1381 S
-1387 LLALSYN
+1387 A
-1394 EVVKY
+1394 
-1399 LLKKYGAAKQSY
+1399 LLKKYGSAKHNY
-1411 FKDIACTIKNPKVTR
+1411 FKDTACKIKNPLVTR
-1426 TNEGLYCHHID
+1426 TNEGLFCHHID
-1437 EDKAIMLS
+1437 EDKAIMLC
-1445 NDKFAA
+1445 NDKFAV
-1451 NNPYEYQKADRLVYC
+1451 NNPFEYQKADRLVYC

-1479 ENPNPD
+1479 ENPSPD

-1504 LNDIYSGKEFTED
+1504 LNDIYSGKKFSDE
-1517 WRKNVAEKVKD
+1517 WRKNVADKVKD
-1528 SFDDYIAILRY
+1528 NFDDYIIILRY
-1539 LWNVVEKN
+1539 LWNIVEKN
-1547 PIYKAII
+1547 PVYKAII

-1561 GWDGKVN
+1561 GWDGKVV
-1568 KEVMAALLDGE
+1568 KEVMNALNANE

>member
-1 MERFEQTHKFKLI
+1 MEKFEQTYSYKLI

-20 YDTHKGMLK
+20 YETHKGMLK
-29 VGETTLNTDKK
+29 VGEATLKTDIM
-40 PNELVPNCHDLNQAA
+40 PNELVPNCHTLNQAA

-65 ASMTYKLEYTELARY
+65 ASMSYKLEYTELALKTEFGY
-80 MDCGEPFTLSDKD
+80 SFTFKDKD

-110 ATGEEWFATDLETV
+110 ATGEEWFATDIETV
-124 KAAIKAVKNGKSTLS
+124 KAAIKSVKNGKSTLS
-139 SADVIRETPY
+139 SSDFVRETRQ
-149 ERIDFREEQIDAIE
+149 ETIDFREEQINAIE
-163 KTIKTFKKDDEM
+163 KTLKTFKKDDEM

-181 RFGKTLTALEVIRR
+181 RFGKTLSALEVIRR
-195 SQYRRVIIVTHRPVV
+195 SQYRRVIIATHRPVV
-210 DDGWSEDFKKVFF
+210 DDGWSEDFKKIFF

-239 SAYTFDEKTDY
+239 SAYTFDEKTDA

-260 KDGTYFVYFASIQDL
+260 KDGTYFVYFASVQDL
-275 RGSQKVGGNFNKN
+275 RGSKIVGGKFNKN
-288 NAVFSLDWDLIV
+288 NAVFALDWDLII

-319 LKKDKTKVLALSG
+319 LKKDHTKVLALSG
-332 TPFNLLSKFGEDNVY
+332 TPFNLLDKFGEDNVY

-401 FNFKEFFKVWY
+401 FNFREFFRVWY
-412 KGPNGNRELPKNAT
+412 KGPNGNRELPKNAV
-426 EGKFVHENDIKAFL
+426 EGKFVHENDVNAFL
-440 DLMVREDTDS
+440 NLMVREDTDS

-474 EAKALSELLRN
+474 EAQALSELLRN
-485 HPVFKNFGIAN
+485 HPVFKHFGIAN
-496 VAGEGDRYEEEHS
+496 VAGKGDRYEEEHS
-509 KDALEL
+509 GDALEL
-515 VRDTIKNYDY
+515 VRDTIKNYDH

-607 SQQKH
+607 SQQKR
-612 REAMSEFLNYCPV
+612 REAMTEFLNYCPV
-625 IAISGSRT
+625 IAISGSKT

-683 NIIGASKASKKKK
+683 DIIGASKASKKKK

-712 IDDPEPPKEK
+712 IDDPEPPTPPKD
-722 EPLTKEELEE
+722 LTKEEQEE

-751 GVSIRMPLMIYGANV
+751 GVSIRMPLMIYGADV
-766 PIYEDIDIED
+766 PIEEDIDINS
-776 FVKIVDD
+776 FVDIIDD
-783 ESWKEFMPSGV
+783 ESWKEFMPTGV
-794 TKEIFKEFTKYY
+794 SKKIFTEFTKYY

-826 KETPTRRVIQIAE
+826 RETPTRRVIQIAE

-870 CFYNEK
+870 CFYNDK
-876 FEEDTQEEKHR
+876 FEEDTQEKKHR
-887 LEEPRFVDRGEVT
+887 LEEPRFVDHGEVT
-900 KTVFAENAKILEINS
+900 EAVFAKNSKILEINS

-933 EGMSDDDWTPE
+933 DGMSDDDWTPE
-944 KCQYFWNEVIRDNVY
+944 ECQYFWNEVIRDNVY
-959 VICKTPMAKSITLRT
+959 VICKTPMAKSITRRT
-974 LCGYSDIK
+974 LCGYSDVK

-1004 RVLKGSY
+1004 RVMKGSY

-1023 VVGNPPYQDS
+1023 VVGNPPYQEETDAT
-1033 VSVNNRQGAIY
+1033 RKPPIY
-1044 HYFYDIA
+1044 NYFYDMAFELAPIA
-1051 SELSDRYSLISPARF
+1051 TLVTPARF
-1066 LFNAGLTPK
+1066 LFDAGQTSK
-1075 EWNKKML
+1075 EWNRKML
-1082 NDSNFKVV
+1082 SDEHFKVI
-1090 RYESDATQIF
+1090 RYFENSKDVFDTVD
-1100 PNTEIKGG
+1100 IKGG
-1108 VVITYRDKN
+1108 VAITYHDSN
-1117 IEFGAIEKF
+1117 TNFGAIDIFTAYSELNEIISKVKHMCEPTMDT
-1126 IPDKYLQSI
+1126 IISARGTYRTT
-1135 VSHFKQDEEHNIS
+1135 NI
-1148 SIMYGGRSDLKFN
+1148 FN
-1161 DLFLADYPQSVDDRL
+1161 ADYPDAIERL
-1176 KAIQAEHPKVT
+1176 GKGTGNMLVSNFFEKVPEAIA
-1187 KLGPNEEYELKSPTL
+1187 NETNEPCLR
-1202 DILSY
+1202 ILCR
-1207 AFVET
+1207 V
-1212 KPENADEYYKI
+1212 
-1223 LGLIS
+1223 G
-1228 GKRVYRYIPKKY
+1228 GKRSICNILKKY
-1240 MVPRYPSNNNLDG
+1240 IQPN
-1253 YKVFITK
+1253 KFIDK
-1260 ASGNGSVGEKLS
+1260 YN
-1272 KPVVASPNT
+1272 VASPEANSNGRFGERLT
-1281 SATPTFISIGNF
+1281 VGELLSPEEGATDTFISLGAF
-1293 KTEEEAVNVEKYIR
+1293 D
-1307 TKFARILL
+1307 TKFEALALQKYMKTKFFRALL
-1315 SVLKITQD
+1315 GVKKVTQHC
-1323 IVPSKWAYV
+1323 P
-1332 PMQDFTSKSDID
+1332 PMVWEMIPCQEFSENSDID
-1344 WSKSVHDIDL
+1344 WSKSIHEIDL
-1354 QLYEKYGLNQSEID
+1354 LLYKKYGLSDEEIAF
-1368 YIEDTAESMDPNV
+1368 IESKVKPMDGTSYYESMLKTNYQDIV
-1381 LSEYES
+1381 S
-1387 LLALSYN
+1387 A
-1394 EVVKY
+1394 
-1399 LLKKYGAAKQSY
+1399 LLKKYGSAKHNY
-1411 FKDIACTIKNPKVTR
+1411 FKDTACKIKNPLVTR
-1426 TNEGLYCHHID
+1426 TNEGLFCHHID
-1437 EDKAIMLS
+1437 EDKAIMLC
-1445 NDKFAA
+1445 NDKFAV
-1451 NNPYEYQKADRLVYC
+1451 NNPFEYQKADRLVYC

-1479 ENPNPD
+1479 ENPSPD
-1485 ANENELPGIGGAIN
+1485 ANENELPGLGGAIN

-1504 LNDIYSGKEFTED
+1504 LNDIYSGKKFSDE
-1517 WRKNVAEKVKD
+1517 WRKNVADKVKD
-1528 SFDDYIAILRY
+1528 NFDDYIIILRY
-1539 LWNVVEKN
+1539 LWNIVEKN
-1547 PIYKAII
+1547 PVYKAII

-1561 GWDGKVN
+1561 GWDGKVV
-1568 KEVMAALLDGE
+1568 KEVMNALNANE

>member
-1 MERFEQTHKFKLI
+1 MEKFEQTYSYKLI

-20 YDTHKGMLK
+20 YETHKGMLK
-29 VGETTLNTDKK
+29 VGEATLKTDIM
-40 PNELVPNCHDLNQAA
+40 PNELVPNCHTLNQAA

-65 ASMTYKLEYTELARY
+65 ASMSYKLEYTELALKTEFGY
-80 MDCGEPFTLSDKD
+80 SFTFKDKD

-110 ATGEEWFATDLETV
+110 ATGEEWFATDIETV
-124 KAAIKAVKNGKSTLS
+124 KAAIKSVKNGKSTLS
-139 SADVIRETPY
+139 SSDFVRETRQ
-149 ERIDFREEQIDAIE
+149 ETIDFREEQINAIE
-163 KTIKTFKKDDEM
+163 KTLKTFKKDDEM

-181 RFGKTLTALEVIRR
+181 RFGKTLSALEVIRR
-195 SQYRRVIIVTHRPVV
+195 SQYRRVIIATHRPVV
-210 DDGWSEDFKKVFF
+210 DDGWSEDFKKIFF

-239 SAYTFDEKTDY
+239 SAYTFDEKTDA

-260 KDGTYFVYFASIQDL
+260 KDGTYFVYFASVQDL
-275 RGSQKVGGNFNKN
+275 RGSKIVGGKFNKN
-288 NAVFSLDWDLIV
+288 NAVFALDWDLII

-319 LKKDKTKVLALSG
+319 LKKDHTKVLALSG
-332 TPFNLLSKFGEDNVY
+332 TPFNLLDKFGEDNVY

-401 FNFKEFFKVWY
+401 FNFREFFRVWY
-412 KGPNGNRELPKNAT
+412 KGPNGNRELPKNAV
-426 EGKFVHENDIKAFL
+426 EGKFVHENDVNAFL
-440 DLMVREDTDS
+440 NLMVREDTDS

-474 EAKALSELLRN
+474 EAQALSELLRN
-485 HPVFKNFGIAN
+485 HPVFKHFGIAN
-496 VAGEGDRYEEEHS
+496 VAGKGDRYEEEHS
-509 KDALEL
+509 GDALEL
-515 VRDTIKNYDY
+515 VRDTIKNYDH

-607 SQQKH
+607 SQQKR
-612 REAMSEFLNYCPV
+612 REAMTEFLNYCPV
-625 IAISGSRT
+625 IAISGSKT

-683 NIIGASKASKKKK
+683 DIIGASKASKKKK

-712 IDDPEPPKEK
+712 IDDPEPPTPPKD
-722 EPLTKEELEE
+722 LTKEEQEE

-751 GVSIRMPLMIYGANV
+751 GVSIRMPLMIYGADV
-766 PIYEDIDIED
+766 PIEEDIDINS
-776 FVKIVDD
+776 FVDIIDD
-783 ESWKEFMPSGV
+783 ESWKEFMPTGV
-794 TKEIFKEFTKYY
+794 SKKIFTEFTKYY

-826 KETPTRRVIQIAE
+826 RETPTRRVIQIAE

-870 CFYNEK
+870 CFYNDK
-876 FEEDTQEEKHR
+876 FEEDTQEKKHR
-887 LEEPRFVDRGEVT
+887 LEEPRFVDHGEVT
-900 KTVFAENAKILEINS
+900 EAVFAKNSKILEINS

-933 EGMSDDDWTPE
+933 DGMSDDDWTPE
-944 KCQYFWNEVIRDNVY
+944 ECQYFWNEVIRDNVY
-959 VICKTPMAKSITLRT
+959 VICKTPMAKSITRRT
-974 LCGYSDIK
+974 LCGYSDVK

-1004 RVLKGSY
+1004 RVMKGSY

-1023 VVGNPPYQDS
+1023 VVGNPPYQEETDAT
-1033 VSVNNRQGAIY
+1033 RKPPIY
-1044 HYFYDIA
+1044 NYFYDMAFELAPIA
-1051 SELSDRYSLISPARF
+1051 TLVTPARF
-1066 LFNAGLTPK
+1066 LFDAGQTSK
-1075 EWNKKML
+1075 EWNRKML
-1082 NDSNFKVV
+1082 SDEHFKVI
-1090 RYESDATQIF
+1090 RYFENSKDVFDTVD
-1100 PNTEIKGG
+1100 IKGG
-1108 VVITYRDKN
+1108 VAITYHDSN
-1117 IEFGAIEKF
+1117 TNFGAIDIFTAYSELNEIISKVKHMCEPTMDT
-1126 IPDKYLQSI
+1126 IISARGTYRTT
-1135 VSHFKQDEEHNIS
+1135 NI
-1148 SIMYGGRSDLKFN
+1148 FN
-1161 DLFLADYPQSVDDRL
+1161 ADYPDAIERL
-1176 KAIQAEHPKVT
+1176 GKGTGNMLVSNFFEKVPEAIA
-1187 KLGPNEEYELKSPTL
+1187 NETNEPCLR
-1202 DILSY
+1202 ILCR
-1207 AFVET
+1207 V
-1212 KPENADEYYKI
+1212 
-1223 LGLIS
+1223 G
-1228 GKRVYRYIPKKY
+1228 GKRSICNILKKY
-1240 MVPRYPSNNNLDG
+1240 IQPN
-1253 YKVFITK
+1253 KFIDK
-1260 ASGNGSVGEKLS
+1260 YN
-1272 KPVVASPNT
+1272 VASPEANSNGRFGERLT
-1281 SATPTFISIGNF
+1281 VGELLSPEEGATDTFISLGAF
-1293 KTEEEAVNVEKYIR
+1293 D
-1307 TKFARILL
+1307 TKFEALALQKYMKTKFFRALL
-1315 SVLKITQD
+1315 GVKKVTQHC
-1323 IVPSKWAYV
+1323 P
-1332 PMQDFTSKSDID
+1332 PMVWEMIPCQEFSENSDID
-1344 WSKSVHDIDL
+1344 WSKSIHEIDL
-1354 QLYEKYGLNQSEID
+1354 LLYKKYGLSDEEIAF
-1368 YIEDTAESMDPNV
+1368 IESKVKPMDGTSYYESMLKTNYQDII
-1381 LSEYES
+1381 S
-1387 LLALSYN
+1387 A
-1394 EVVKY
+1394 
-1399 LLKKYGAAKQSY
+1399 LLKKYGSAKHNY
-1411 FKDIACTIKNPKVTR
+1411 FKDTACKIKNPLVTR
-1426 TNEGLYCHHID
+1426 TNEGLFCHHID
-1437 EDKAIMLS
+1437 EDKAIMLC
-1445 NDKFAA
+1445 NDKFAV
-1451 NNPYEYQKADRLVYC
+1451 NNPFEYQKADRLVYC

-1479 ENPNPD
+1479 ENPSPD

-1504 LNDIYSGKEFTED
+1504 LNDIYSGKKFSDE
-1517 WRKNVAEKVKD
+1517 WRKNVADKVKD
-1528 SFDDYIAILRY
+1528 NFDDYIIILRY
-1539 LWNVVEKN
+1539 LWNIVEKN
-1547 PIYKAII
+1547 PVYKAII

-1561 GWDGKVN
+1561 GWDGKVV
-1568 KEVMAALLDGE
+1568 KEVMNALNANE